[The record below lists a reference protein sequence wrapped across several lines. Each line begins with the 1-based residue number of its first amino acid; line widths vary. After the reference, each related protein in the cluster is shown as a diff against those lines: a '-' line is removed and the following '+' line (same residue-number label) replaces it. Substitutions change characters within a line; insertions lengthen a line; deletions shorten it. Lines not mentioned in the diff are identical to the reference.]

1 MSEPTTEA
9 LRRWLLATVAEH
21 TGVTAEPDHPL
32 GDYGLSSRQAVGIAA
47 DLEER
52 LGRRLPPTL
61 LWESPTIDHLV
72 RSLTGAVEPEVP
84 RSTDRR
90 RPDPVAVVGLGCRF
104 PGADGPAEFW
114 DLLSSGRDA
123 VRTAPAGRWDADAAP
138 VLGGFL
144 DDVAG
149 FDAEH
154 FGITPREAATMDP
167 QQRMLLEVTW
177 AALEDAGIAPSSL
190 RGSRTGVFTGIATH
204 DYGHLTMTGGEPD
217 LWTATGA
224 AGSIAANR
232 LSYVYDLRG
241 PSMAVDTAC
250 SSSLVAVHH
259 AVRALRDGDADLA
272 LAAGVNLMLL
282 PGPAAAFAAA
292 GLLAGD
298 GRCKAFS
305 AAADGIA
312 RAEGCGVVVLKRL
325 ADAECDGDRVLA
337 VIRASVVNSDG
348 RSNGLAAPNPL
359 AQQAMLREAYRG
371 TDPSTVDYVEAHGTG
386 TLLGDP
392 IEAGALGAV
401 LGTGRASETPLLIGS
416 VKTNIAHAEAAAGI
430 AGLIKVVLAMR
441 HGTLPPQLH
450 FAAPNPHIAFGAL
463 GLKVVTEPTRWPRL
477 SGRATAGV
485 SAFGFGG
492 TNAHVVLEEP
502 APPAHVGD
510 GSGAR
515 RAGYGGSQATDRP
528 PFAAAAGRGGD
539 RPAGAGGRTAGQPLA
554 AGAGPGGDRPT
565 GSGGHLAGN
574 PATTGQ
580 PLAAATSRG
589 DDRPTGAGGRP
600 ARNHATT
607 GQPLAAATSRGDDR
621 PTGSGRHLAGNPA
634 TTGQP
639 PAAATGPGGGEPAAG
654 GGVRIGLLS
663 ARTRDRLAERAAQL
677 AAWLD
682 SPAGR
687 RSSLAD
693 VTHTLFRRDNSGPHR
708 AAFVA
713 GDHRELAA
721 LLRAVGERADP
732 LPAGA
737 FSGAAAGGEGP
748 VFVFSGHGS
757 QWAGMGRRL
766 LAAEPVFAA
775 QVDKLGDP
783 FTEHAGRSL
792 RSLLTGAAAGSL
804 AETQLAIF
812 GTQVALAARWES
824 LGVRPAAVLG
834 HSLGSAAAAVVG
846 GALTADE
853 AVHLVATRARLLGTV
868 RAGGAMAAVE
878 LTPGELAAHAGV
890 ELAVDSAPGQVTV
903 AGDAEVLDRL
913 VAELEAAGRS
923 ARRLPVGVAGHSAG
937 VEPVLGAL
945 RDALAELGGRRPLVP
960 WYDTVLTDPRE
971 LPDFDAGYW
980 AAHLRR
986 PVRFRQ
992 AVTAAASDG
1001 HRVFVEIS
1009 PHPILRG
1016 SLARTLEAAGIADAV
1031 VTGTLRRG
1039 QDEVRAFAAAA
1050 ATLYCAGTRITLTT
1064 PDDDARLTD
1073 VPPMPWRHER
1083 HWYTDADH
1091 SGHAAPPEPGGT
1103 RRSAATP
1110 RQAAPPPTA
1119 STAATEPAETSRPT
1133 VIAAA
1138 PPSAAATAA
1147 AEPGEGSRPQTAAE
1161 ATSGDRLARI
1171 VAAIM
1176 GLSPERLDPH
1186 VPLVDLG
1193 LDSLMANRIREAVRR
1208 ELGTD
1213 PDPAAVLRGATLADL
1228 NRDLAPRG
1236 DEPPAR
1242 GRAWDAADRLV
1253 LRLWRE
1259 HTGTDAAR
1267 PHVRL
1272 TSAGEPQQLAR
1283 LLADGLTAELGT
1295 PVDPAD
1301 LLRHDSL
1308 AAVAEVARAVLDTRE
1323 ERGPVHLLNP
1333 GDAGT
1338 APLLLFH
1345 PGGSTCTAYRPL
1357 LDRLPAGVPCVGF
1370 ERVPGAGIE
1379 DRVERLLPLV
1389 RARLPHGPY
1398 RLAGWSFGGALAYGL
1413 ATRLAE
1419 EGEPVEL
1426 VALLDTMLPL
1436 PEPDLD
1442 PRASSARRFLR
1453 FTGYVE
1459 GTYGRAV
1466 RLGHDELAPLPE
1478 EAQIELTMRRVAE
1491 AGLLSP
1497 GVLRHQRQSFLDT
1510 LAAER
1515 GTPRPYDGRVVL
1527 YRATEPYAA
1536 GLAMEPRYSRT
1547 DLAAG
1552 WAELCPR
1559 LEIVPVPAHHLSI
1572 VDPPHVDVVARHLSD
1587 LLWP

>member
-1 MSEPTTEA
+1 MSDPTTDI
-9 LRRWLLATVAEH
+9 LRRWLLDTVAEH
-21 TGVTAEPDHPL
+21 TGVRAEPGHPL

-52 LGRRLPPTL
+52 LGRRLPATL

-72 RSLTGAVEPEVP
+72 RSLTGTEEPDVP

-90 RPDPVAVVGLGCRF
+90 RTDPVAVVGVGCRF
-104 PGADGPAEFW
+104 PGADGPDEFW
-114 DLLSSGRDA
+114 ALLRDGRDA
-123 VRTAPAGRWDADAAP
+123 VRTAPPGRWDAAAAP

-149 FDAEH
+149 FDAGH

-177 AALEDAGIAPSSL
+177 AALEDAGIAPASL

-282 PGPAAAFAAA
+282 PGPTAAFAAA

-298 GRCKAFS
+298 GRCKTFS
-305 AAADGIA
+305 AGADGIA

-325 ADAECDGDRVLA
+325 TDAEYDGDRVLA
-337 VIRASVVNSDG
+337 VIRASAVNSDG
-348 RSNGLAAPNPL
+348 RSNGLAAPNPG

-371 TDPSTVDYVEAHGTG
+371 LDPSTVDYVEAHGTG

-392 IEAGALGAV
+392 IEARALGAV
-401 LGTGRASETPLLIGS
+401 LGAGRVADAPLLIGS

-430 AGLIKVVLAMR
+430 AGLIKVVLAMK
-441 HGTLPPQLH
+441 HGSLPPQLH
-450 FAAPNPHIAFGAL
+450 FTAPNPHISFDEL
-463 GLKVVTEPTRWPRL
+463 RLRVVTEATPWPRHN
-477 SGRATAGV
+477 GRAVAGV

-492 TNAHVVLEEP
+492 TNAHVVVEEP
-502 APPAHVGD
+502 A
-510 GSGAR
+510 
-515 RAGYGGSQATDRP
+515 
-528 PFAAAAGRGGD
+528 
-539 RPAGAGGRTAGQPLA
+539 GGRRT
-554 AGAGPGGDRPT
+554 GASAHD
-565 GSGGHLAGN
+565 SGGPRTNGI
-574 PATTGQ
+574 
-580 PLAAATSRG
+580 R
-589 DDRPTGAGGRP
+589 R
-600 ARNHATT
+600 
-607 GQPLAAATSRGDDR
+607 
-621 PTGSGRHLAGNPA
+621 
-634 TTGQP
+634 
-639 PAAATGPGGGEPAAG
+639 AAATGPDPQPPGSASARGPRDRTAPPADLTPSPQS
-654 GGVRIGLLS
+654 GVRITVLS

-682 SPAGR
+682 SPAGQE
-687 RSSLAD
+687 SPLAD
-693 VTHTLFRRDNSGPHR
+693 ITHTLFRRGNGDPHR
-708 AAFVA
+708 AALVA
-713 GDHRELAA
+713 ERHEELAG
-721 LLRAVGERADP
+721 LLRAVAAGAEP

-737 FSGAAAGGEGP
+737 VTGAAAGGDGP

-757 QWAGMGRRL
+757 QWPGMGRRL
-766 LAAEPVFAA
+766 LAAEPAFAA

-783 FTEHAGRSL
+783 FTEHTGRSL
-792 RSLLTGAAAGSL
+792 RALLTGGTPRSL

-812 GTQVALAARWES
+812 GMQVALAARWEA
-824 LGVRPAAVLG
+824 LGVRPAAMLG

-846 GALTADE
+846 GVLTADE
-853 AVHLVATRARLLGTV
+853 AVHLVATRARLLGTIGE
-868 RAGGAMAAVE
+868 GGAMAAVE
-878 LTPGELAAHAGV
+878 LTPGELAAHPGV
-890 ELAVDSAPGQVTV
+890 ELAVDSAPGQLTV
-903 AGDAEVLDRL
+903 AGDAAVLDAL
-913 VAELEAAGRS
+913 VAELTAAGRS

-971 LPDFDAGYW
+971 LPDFDGGYW

-992 AVTAAASDG
+992 AVTAAAADG
-1001 HRVFVEIS
+1001 HRVFVEVS

-1016 SLARTLEAAGIADAV
+1016 SLARTLEAAGLADAV
-1031 VTGTLRRG
+1031 VTGTVRRG
-1039 QDEVRAFAAAA
+1039 QDEVRAFGAAAG
-1050 ATLYCAGTRITLTT
+1050 TLYCAGTRITLTT
-1064 PDDDARLTD
+1064 PDDGARLAD

-1083 HWYTDADH
+1083 HWYTGTGPH
-1091 SGHAAPPEPGGT
+1091 TEEPRPVTPPA
-1103 RRSAATP
+1103 RATG
-1110 RQAAPPPTA
+1110 A
-1119 STAATEPAETSRPT
+1119 
-1133 VIAAA
+1133 
-1138 PPSAAATAA
+1138 
-1147 AEPGEGSRPQTAAE
+1147 
-1161 ATSGDRLARI
+1161 DRLTEI

-1176 GLSPERLDPH
+1176 GLSPDRLDPGT
-1186 VPLVDLG
+1186 PLVDLG

-1208 ELGTD
+1208 ELGTE
-1213 PDPAAVLRGATLADL
+1213 PDTAAVLRGATLADL
-1228 NRDLAPRG
+1228 NRDLAP
-1236 DEPPAR
+1236 R

-1259 HTGTDAAR
+1259 HTGTDAGGTHA
-1267 PHVRL
+1267 RL
-1272 TSAGEPQQLAR
+1272 TACADPEHLAR
-1283 LLADGLTAELGT
+1283 LLADGLTTELDTPIGPAELL
-1295 PVDPAD
+1295 A
-1301 LLRHDSL
+1301 HDSL
-1308 AAVAEVARAVLDTRE
+1308 AAIADAARAVLDTRE
-1323 ERGPVHLLNP
+1323 ERGPVHVLKA

-1338 APLLLFH
+1338 VPLLLFH
-1345 PGGSTCTAYRPL
+1345 PGGSTCTVYRPL

-1370 ERVPGAGIE
+1370 ERVPGGTIE
-1379 DRVERLLPLV
+1379 ERVDRLLPLV
-1389 RARLPHGPY
+1389 RARRPHGPY
-1398 RLAGWSFGGALAYGL
+1398 RLAGWSFGGALAYGV
-1413 ATRLAE
+1413 ATRLAD

-1426 VALLDTMLPL
+1426 VALIDTMLPL

-1459 GTYGRAV
+1459 GTYGRTV
-1466 RLGHDELAPLPE
+1466 RLAHDELAPLPE
-1478 EAQIELTMRRVAE
+1478 EEQIDLTMRRVAE

-1497 GVLRHQRQSFLDT
+1497 GVLRHQQQSFEDT

-1547 DLAAG
+1547 DPAAG
-1552 WAELCPR
+1552 WADLCPW
-1559 LEIVPVPAHHLSI
+1559 LEIVPVAAHHLSV
-1572 VDPPHVDVVARHLSD
+1572 VDPPHVDVVARHLAG

>member
-1 MSEPTTEA
+1 MSEPTTDT
-9 LRRWLLATVAEH
+9 LRRWLLDTVAEH
-21 TGVTAEPDHPL
+21 TGVTAEPDRPL

-47 DLEER
+47 DLEDR
-52 LGRRLPPTL
+52 LGRRLPATL

-72 RSLTGAVEPEVP
+72 RSLAGPEEPDVP
-84 RSTDRR
+84 PATDRR
-90 RPDPVAVVGLGCRF
+90 RTDPVAVVGLGCRF
-104 PGADGPAEFW
+104 PGADGPGQFW
-114 DLLSSGRDA
+114 DLLRDGRDA
-123 VRTAPAGRWDADAAP
+123 VRTAPPGRWSAEAAP

-144 DDVAG
+144 GDVAG

-177 AALEDAGIAPSSL
+177 AALEHAGIAPASL

-204 DYGHLTMTGGEPD
+204 DYGHLTMTGGSPD

-282 PGPAAAFAAA
+282 PGPTAAFAAA

-298 GRCKAFS
+298 GRCKTFS

-325 ADAECDGDRVLA
+325 ADAEIDGDRVLA
-337 VIRASVVNSDG
+337 VIRASAVNSDG

-359 AQQAMLREAYRG
+359 AQQAMLREAYRAI
-371 TDPSTVDYVEAHGTG
+371 DPSTVDYVEAHGTG

-392 IEAGALGAV
+392 IEARALGAV
-401 LGTGRASETPLLIGS
+401 LGARRAAAAPLLIGS

-430 AGLIKVVLAMR
+430 AGLIKVVLAMQ
-441 HGTLPPQLH
+441 HGILPPQLH
-450 FAAPNPHIAFGAL
+450 FAAPNPHIAFGSL
-463 GLKVVTEPTRWPRL
+463 GLRVVTEPTPWPRHT
-477 SGRATAGV
+477 GRATAGV

-492 TNAHVVLEEP
+492 TNAHVVLEEA
-502 APPAHVGD
+502 APPGLD
-510 GSGAR
+510 RERGRPGSGA
-515 RAGYGGSQATDRP
+515 SRP
-528 PFAAAAGRGGD
+528 NGAQPFGTRVAGRNGAQPSG
-539 RPAGAGGRTAGQPLA
+539 AGAPARNDAQ
-554 AGAGPGGDRPT
+554 PT
-565 GSGGHLAGN
+565 GSGG
-574 PATTGQ
+574 
-580 PLAAATSRG
+580 S
-589 DDRPTGAGGRP
+589 
-600 ARNHATT
+600 
-607 GQPLAAATSRGDDR
+607 
-621 PTGSGRHLAGNPA
+621 
-634 TTGQP
+634 
-639 PAAATGPGGGEPAAG
+639 
-654 GGVRIGLLS
+654 VRIGLLS
-663 ARTRDRLAERAAQL
+663 ARTRDRLTERATQL
-677 AAWLD
+677 ADWLD

-693 VTHTLFRRDNSGPHR
+693 VTHTLCRRDNSGPHR
-708 AAFVA
+708 AALVA
-713 GDHRELAA
+713 ADHRELAA
-721 LLRAVGERADP
+721 LLRAVGDRADP

-737 FSGAAAGGEGP
+737 VAGAAVAGEGP

-757 QWAGMGRRL
+757 QWAGMGRHL
-766 LAAEPVFAA
+766 LAVEPAFAA
-775 QVDKLGDP
+775 QVDKLGDA
-783 FTEHAGRSL
+783 FTEHTGRSL
-792 RSLLTGAAAGSL
+792 RSVLTGAAPRTL
-804 AETQLAIF
+804 AETQPAIF
-812 GTQVALAARWES
+812 GTQVALAARWEAF
-824 LGVRPAAVLG
+824 GVRPAAVLG
-834 HSLGSAAAAVVG
+834 HSLGSAAAAVVA

-853 AVHLVATRARLLGTV
+853 AVHLVATRARLLETAGP
-868 RAGGAMAAVE
+868 GGAMAAVE
-878 LTPGELAAHAGV
+878 LTPAELAGHPGV

-903 AGDAEVLDRL
+903 AGDALVLDRL
-913 VAELEAAGRS
+913 VAELETAGRS

-937 VEPVLGAL
+937 VEPVLGVL

-992 AVTAAASDG
+992 AVTAAAADG
-1001 HRVFVEIS
+1001 HRVFVEVS

-1016 SLARTLEAAGIADAV
+1016 SLTRTLEAAGITDAV

-1050 ATLYCAGTRITLTT
+1050 GTLYCAGTRITATTT
-1064 PDDDARLTD
+1064 PDDGAQLTD

-1083 HWYTDADH
+1083 HWYTD
-1091 SGHAAPPEPGGT
+1091 T
-1103 RRSAATP
+1103 RTDTDTVEHCPAT
-1110 RQAAPPPTA
+1110 ATA
-1119 STAATEPAETSRPT
+1119 S
-1133 VIAAA
+1133 
-1138 PPSAAATAA
+1138 ATAA
-1147 AEPGEGSRPQTAAE
+1147 GPETAAASHAARLAAP
-1161 ATSGDRLARI
+1161 ATTPTSAGAAGPSEPTAPVTAGDRLAAI
-1171 VAAIM
+1171 VAAVM
-1176 GLSPERLDPH
+1176 GLSPDRLDPD

-1193 LDSLMANRIREAVRR
+1193 LDSLMANRIRETVRR
-1208 ELGTD
+1208 ELGAE
-1213 PDPAAVLRGATLADL
+1213 PDAAAVLRGATLADL

-1253 LRLWRE
+1253 LRLWRQ
-1259 HTGTDAAR
+1259 HTGTEAAG

-1272 TSAGEPQQLAR
+1272 TSTPQPQQLAQ
-1283 LLADGLTAELGT
+1283 LLADGLATELDT

-1308 AAVAEVARAVLDTRE
+1308 AAVADVARALLDTRE
-1323 ERGPVHLLNP
+1323 ARGPVHLLEP

-1338 APLLLFH
+1338 PPLLLFH
-1345 PGGSTCTAYRPL
+1345 PGGSTCTVYRPL

-1389 RARLPHGPY
+1389 RARVPHGPY
-1398 RLAGWSFGGALAYGL
+1398 RLAGWSFGGALAYGV
-1413 ATRLAE
+1413 AARLAD

-1426 VALLDTMLPL
+1426 VALIDTMLPL

-1459 GTYGRAV
+1459 GTYGRTV

-1478 EAQIELTMRRVAE
+1478 EEQIELTMRRVAE

-1497 GVLRHQRQSFLDT
+1497 GVLRHQHQSFLDT

-1547 DLAAG
+1547 DPAAG
-1552 WAELCPR
+1552 WDRLCPR
-1559 LEIVPVPAHHLSI
+1559 LEIVPVAAHHLSV
-1572 VDPPHVDVVARHLSD
+1572 VDPPHVDVVARHLAD

>member
-1 MSEPTTEA
+1 MSDT
-9 LRRWLLATVAEH
+9 LRRWLLDTVAEH
-21 TGVTAEPDHPL
+21 TGVPAEPDRPL

-47 DLEER
+47 DLEDR
-52 LGRRLPPTL
+52 LGRRLPATL

-72 RSLTGAVEPEVP
+72 RSLTGEAEPEARP
-84 RSTDRR
+84 STDRR
-90 RPDPVAVVGLGCRF
+90 RTDPVAVIGLGCRF
-104 PGADGPAEFW
+104 PGADGPEAFW

-123 VRTAPAGRWDADAAP
+123 VRTAPPGRWSAEAAP

-177 AALEDAGIAPSSL
+177 AALEHAGLAPASL
-190 RGSRTGVFTGIATH
+190 RGSRTGVFTGISTH
-204 DYGHLTMTGGEPD
+204 DYGHLTMTGGAPD

-282 PGPAAAFAAA
+282 PGPTAAFAAA

-298 GRCKAFS
+298 GRCKTFS

-337 VIRASVVNSDG
+337 VIRASAVNSDG
-348 RSNGLAAPNPL
+348 RSHGMAAPNPL
-359 AQQAMLREAYRG
+359 AQQAMLRDAYRG
-371 TDPSTVDYVEAHGTG
+371 VEPSTVDYVEAHGTG

-401 LGTGRASETPLLIGS
+401 LGAGRAAGAPLLIGS

-430 AGLIKVVLAMR
+430 AGLIKVVLAMT
-441 HGTLPPQLH
+441 HGVLPPQLH
-450 FAAPNPHIAFGAL
+450 FGAPNPHIAFGPL
-463 GLKVVTEPTRWPRL
+463 GLKVVTEPTPWPRHT
-477 SGRATAGV
+477 GRATAGV

-492 TNAHVVLEEP
+492 TNAHVVLEEAAGP
-502 APPAHVGD
+502 ARESGGAATRRGHEPASA
-510 GSGAR
+510 GS
-515 RAGYGGSQATDRP
+515 ATD
-528 PFAAAAGRGGD
+528 GRSF
-539 RPAGAGGRTAGQPLA
+539 
-554 AGAGPGGDRPT
+554 
-565 GSGGHLAGN
+565 GS
-574 PATTGQ
+574 
-580 PLAAATSRG
+580 
-589 DDRPTGAGGRP
+589 
-600 ARNHATT
+600 
-607 GQPLAAATSRGDDR
+607 
-621 PTGSGRHLAGNPA
+621 
-634 TTGQP
+634 
-639 PAAATGPGGGEPAAG
+639 

-663 ARTRDRLAERAAQL
+663 ARTGDRLTERATQL
-677 AAWLD
+677 ASWLD
-682 SPAGR
+682 SPSGR

-713 GDHRELAA
+713 AGHGELAA
-721 LLRAVGERADP
+721 LLRAVGDGADP

-737 FSGAAAGGEGP
+737 FAGCAVGGEGP

-766 LAAEPVFAA
+766 LAAEPAFAA

-792 RSLLTGAAAGSL
+792 RSLLAGAAPASL

-812 GTQVALAARWES
+812 GTQVALAARWEA
-824 LGVRPAAVLG
+824 LGVRPGAVLG

-846 GALTADE
+846 GVLTADE
-853 AVHLVATRARLLGTV
+853 AVHLVATRARLLGTIGS
-868 RAGGAMAAVE
+868 GGAMAAVE
-878 LTPGELAAHAGV
+878 LTPGELASHPGV

-903 AGDAEVLDRL
+903 AGDAVVLDRL
-913 VAELEAAGRS
+913 VADLEAAGRS

-945 RDALAELGGRRPLVP
+945 RAALAELGGRRPLVP

-992 AVTAAASDG
+992 AVAAAAADG
-1001 HRVFVEIS
+1001 HRVFVEVS

-1016 SLARTLEAAGIADAV
+1016 SLAKTLEAGGIPDAV

-1050 ATLYCAGTRITLTT
+1050 ARLYCAGTRITLTT

-1073 VPPMPWRHER
+1073 VPPIPWRHER
-1083 HWYTDADH
+1083 HWYTDGDEH
-1091 SGHAAPPEPGGT
+1091 PAPAGESRP
-1103 RRSAATP
+1103 AATP
-1110 RQAAPPPTA
+1110 DGTPTA
-1119 STAATEPAETSRPT
+1119 GPAART
-1133 VIAAA
+1133 
-1138 PPSAAATAA
+1138 AAATPDEARPAGPATQPPAGPEAA
-1147 AEPGEGSRPQTAAE
+1147 GG
-1161 ATSGDRLARI
+1161 RLTRI
-1171 VAAIM
+1171 VAAVM
-1176 GLSPERLDPH
+1176 GLAPDRLDPD

-1208 ELGTD
+1208 ELGTE
-1213 PDPAAVLRGATLADL
+1213 PDAAAVLRGATLADL
-1228 NRDLAPRG
+1228 TRDLVPRG

-1253 LRLWRE
+1253 LRLWRQ
-1259 HTGTDAAR
+1259 HTGTDAG

-1272 TSAGEPQQLAR
+1272 TGTADPHRLAR
-1283 LLADGLTAELGT
+1283 LLAGSLATELDT
-1295 PVDPAD
+1295 PVDAAE

-1308 AAVAEVARAVLDTRE
+1308 AAVADVARALLDTRE
-1323 ERGPVHLLNP
+1323 DVHLLKP

-1345 PGGSTCTAYRPL
+1345 PGGSTCTVYRPL
-1357 LDRLPAGVPCVGF
+1357 LDRLPAGIPCLGF
-1370 ERVPGAGIE
+1370 ERVPGTSIE
-1379 DRVERLLPLV
+1379 DRVDRLLPLV

-1413 ATRLAE
+1413 AARLAD

-1426 VALLDTMLPL
+1426 VALIDTMLPL
-1436 PEPDLD
+1436 PEPDFD

-1459 GTYGRAV
+1459 GTYGRTV

-1478 EAQIELTMRRVAE
+1478 EEQIELTMQRVAE

-1515 GTPRPYDGRVVL
+1515 GTPPPYAGRVVL

-1547 DLAAG
+1547 DPDAG
-1552 WAELCPR
+1552 WGGLCPR

-1572 VDPPHVDVVARHLSD
+1572 VDPPHVDVVARHLAD
-1587 LLWP
+1587 ELWP

>member
-1 MSEPTTEA
+1 MSDPTTDT
-9 LRRWLLATVAEH
+9 LRRWLLDTVAEH
-21 TGVTAEPDHPL
+21 TGVRAEPDHPL

-47 DLEER
+47 ELEER
-52 LGRRLPPTL
+52 LGRRLPATL
-61 LWESPTIDHLV
+61 LWESPTIDHLA
-72 RSLTGAVEPEVP
+72 RSLTGADEPEVSP
-84 RSTDRR
+84 STNRR
-90 RPDPVAVVGLGCRF
+90 RTDPVAVVGLGCRF
-104 PGADGPAEFW
+104 PGADGPEEFW
-114 DLLSSGRDA
+114 DLLRTGRDA
-123 VRTAPAGRWDADAAP
+123 VRTAPPGRWSADAAP
-138 VLGGFL
+138 VTGGFL

-177 AALEDAGIAPSSL
+177 AALEHAGIAPSSL

-204 DYGHLTMTGGEPD
+204 DYGHLTMTGGAPD

-272 LAAGVNLMLL
+272 LAGGVNLMLL
-282 PGPAAAFAAA
+282 PGPTAAFAAA

-298 GRCKAFS
+298 GRCKTFS
-305 AAADGIA
+305 AGADGIA

-337 VIRASVVNSDG
+337 VIRSTVVNSDG
-348 RSNGLAAPNPL
+348 RSNGLAAPNPA
-359 AQQAMLREAYRG
+359 AQQAMLREAYHG
-371 TDPSTVDYVEAHGTG
+371 LDPSTVDYVEAHGTG

-392 IEAGALGAV
+392 IEARALGAV
-401 LGTGRASETPLLIGS
+401 LGAGREDSAPLLIGS

-430 AGLIKVVLAMR
+430 AGLIKVVLAMQ
-441 HGTLPPQLH
+441 HGSLPPQLH
-450 FAAPNPHIAFGAL
+450 FAAPNPHIRFDEL
-463 GLKVVTEPTRWPRL
+463 RLRVVTEPTPWPRHT
-477 SGRATAGV
+477 GHATAGV

-492 TNAHVVLEEP
+492 TNAHVVLEEA
-502 APPAHVGD
+502 APPAPARATG
-510 GSGAR
+510 GQPFLGAPAPSPARSGN
-515 RAGYGGSQATDRP
+515 
-528 PFAAAAGRGGD
+528 
-539 RPAGAGGRTAGQPLA
+539 RPANAGAPGRRQPGAGHP
-554 AGAGPGGDRPT
+554 D
-565 GSGGHLAGN
+565 
-574 PATTGQ
+574 
-580 PLAAATSRG
+580 
-589 DDRPTGAGGRP
+589 
-600 ARNHATT
+600 
-607 GQPLAAATSRGDDR
+607 
-621 PTGSGRHLAGNPA
+621 
-634 TTGQP
+634 
-639 PAAATGPGGGEPAAG
+639 
-654 GGVRIGLLS
+654 GVRIGLLS

-677 AAWLD
+677 ADWLG

-687 RSSLAD
+687 QSSLAD
-693 VTHTLFRRDNSGPHR
+693 VTHTLFRRDNAGPHR
-708 AAFVA
+708 AALVA
-713 GDHRELAA
+713 ADHGELAA
-721 LLRAVGERADP
+721 LLRAVGDGADP

-737 FSGAAAGGEGP
+737 VTGTAVIGEGP

-757 QWAGMGRRL
+757 QWAGMGRHL
-766 LAAEPVFAA
+766 LAAEPAFAA

-792 RSLLTGAAAGSL
+792 RSLLTGAAPGTL

-812 GTQVALAARWES
+812 GTQVALAARWEA
-824 LGVRPAAVLG
+824 LGVRPGAVVG

-846 GALTADE
+846 GVLTADE
-853 AVHLVATRARLLGTV
+853 AVHLVATRARLLGTIGS
-868 RAGGAMAAVE
+868 GGAMAAVE
-878 LTPGELAAHAGV
+878 LTPDELAAHPGV

-903 AGDAEVLDRL
+903 AGDALVLDRL

-923 ARRLPVGVAGHSAG
+923 ARRLPVEVAGHSSG

-971 LPDFDAGYW
+971 LPDFDAAYW
-980 AAHLRR
+980 AAHVRR

-992 AVTAAASDG
+992 AVTAAAADG
-1001 HRVFVEIS
+1001 HRVFVEVS

-1016 SLARTLEAAGIADAV
+1016 SLARTLAAAGITDAV

-1039 QDEVRAFAAAA
+1039 QDEVRAFGAAA
-1050 ATLYCAGTRITLTT
+1050 ATLYCAGTRITLTA
-1064 PDDDARLTD
+1064 PDEDARLTD

-1083 HWYTDADH
+1083 HWYTETGP
-1091 SGHAAPPEPGGT
+1091 SAAPGGT
-1103 RRSAATP
+1103 AALT
-1110 RQAAPPPTA
+1110 AAPEAMPNRATGPGATLA
-1119 STAATEPAETSRPT
+1119 HAAGR
-1133 VIAAA
+1133 
-1138 PPSAAATAA
+1138 
-1147 AEPGEGSRPQTAAE
+1147 
-1161 ATSGDRLARI
+1161 DRLTEI

-1176 GLSPERLDPH
+1176 GLSPDRLDPAT
-1186 VPLVDLG
+1186 PLVDLG

-1208 ELGTD
+1208 ELGTE
-1213 PDPAAVLRGATLADL
+1213 PDTAAVLRGATLADL
-1228 NRDLAPRG
+1228 SRELAP
-1236 DEPPAR
+1236 R

-1253 LRLWRE
+1253 LRLWRQ
-1259 HTGTDAAR
+1259 HTGTDAAG
-1267 PHVRL
+1267 PHARL
-1272 TSAGEPQQLAR
+1272 TGTREPEQLAR
-1283 LLADGLTAELGT
+1283 LLADGLTAELDT
-1295 PVDPAD
+1295 PVDPAE

-1308 AAVAEVARAVLDTRE
+1308 AAVADVARALLDTRE
-1323 ERGPVHLLNP
+1323 ERGPVHVLKP
-1333 GDAGT
+1333 GDEGT

-1345 PGGSTCTAYRPL
+1345 PGGSTCTVYRPL

-1379 DRVERLLPLV
+1379 ERVERLLPLV
-1389 RARLPHGPY
+1389 RARRPHGPY
-1398 RLAGWSFGGALAYGL
+1398 RLAGWSFGGALAYGV
-1413 ATRLAE
+1413 ATRLAD

-1426 VALLDTMLPL
+1426 VALIDTMLPL

-1459 GTYGRAV
+1459 GTYGRTV

-1478 EAQIELTMRRVAE
+1478 EEQIELTMRRVAE

-1497 GVLRHQRQSFLDT
+1497 GVLRHQHQSFLDT

-1515 GTPRPYDGRVVL
+1515 GTPRPYGGRVVL

-1552 WAELCPR
+1552 WADLCPR
-1559 LEIVPVPAHHLSI
+1559 LEIVPVAAHHLSV
-1572 VDPPHVDVVARHLSD
+1572 VDPPHVDIVARHLAEQ
-1587 LLWP
+1587 LWP

>member
-1 MSEPTTEA
+1 MSEPTTDT
-9 LRRWLLATVAEH
+9 LRRWLLDTVAEH
-21 TGVTAEPDHPL
+21 TGVTAEPDRPL

-47 DLEER
+47 DLEDR
-52 LGRRLPPTL
+52 LGRSLPATL

-72 RSLTGAVEPEVP
+72 RSLTGGAEPELRP
-84 RSTDRR
+84 STDRR
-90 RPDPVAVVGLGCRF
+90 RTDPVAVVGLGCRF
-104 PGADGPAEFW
+104 PGADGPGAFW

-123 VRTAPAGRWDADAAP
+123 VRTAPPGRWAADAAP
-138 VLGGFL
+138 VFGGFL

-177 AALEDAGIAPSSL
+177 AALEHAGIAPTSL
-190 RGSRTGVFTGIATH
+190 RGSRTGVFTGISTH
-204 DYGHLTMTGGEPD
+204 DYGHLTMTGGRPD

-282 PGPAAAFAAA
+282 PGPTAAFAAA
-292 GLLAGD
+292 GLLAAD
-298 GRCKAFS
+298 GRCKTFS

-337 VIRASVVNSDG
+337 VIRASAVNSDG
-348 RSNGLAAPNPL
+348 RSNGLAAPNPV
-359 AQQAMLREAYRG
+359 AQQAMLRDAYRG
-371 TDPSTVDYVEAHGTG
+371 VDPSTVDYVEAHGTG

-401 LGTGRASETPLLIGS
+401 LGTGRPPAAPLLVGS

-430 AGLIKVVLAMR
+430 AGLIKVVLALQ

-450 FAAPNPHIAFGAL
+450 FDAPNPHIPFGSL
-463 GLKVVTEPTRWPRL
+463 GLKVVTEPTPWPRHA
-477 SGRATAGV
+477 GRATAGV

-492 TNAHVVLEEP
+492 TNAHVVLEEAAPSPDRLP
-502 APPAHVGD
+502 AARSGD
-510 GSGAR
+510 GLLGR
-515 RAGYGGSQATDRP
+515 SQGTASQNPD
-528 PFAAAAGRGGD
+528 GD
-539 RPAGAGGRTAGQPLA
+539 RP
-554 AGAGPGGDRPT
+554 
-565 GSGGHLAGN
+565 
-574 PATTGQ
+574 
-580 PLAAATSRG
+580 
-589 DDRPTGAGGRP
+589 
-600 ARNHATT
+600 
-607 GQPLAAATSRGDDR
+607 
-621 PTGSGRHLAGNPA
+621 
-634 TTGQP
+634 
-639 PAAATGPGGGEPAAG
+639 AG

-663 ARTRDRLAERAAQL
+663 ARTRDRLVERAAQL

-687 RSSLAD
+687 SSPLAD
-693 VTHTLFRRDNSGPHR
+693 VTHTLFRRDNAGPHR

-713 GDHRELAA
+713 ADHRELAA
-721 LLRAVGERADP
+721 LLRAVDTDLP
-732 LPAGA
+732 PAGA
-737 FSGAAAGGEGP
+737 FTGSAVGGEGP

-766 LAAEPVFAA
+766 LAVEPAFAA
-775 QVDKLGDP
+775 QVDKLGDL

-792 RSLLTGAAAGSL
+792 RSLLTGADPRSL

-812 GTQVALAARWES
+812 GTQIALAARWEA

-846 GALTADE
+846 GVLTADE

-868 RAGGAMAAVE
+868 RPGGAMAAVE
-878 LTPGELAAHAGV
+878 LTPDELAAHPGV
-890 ELAVDSAPGQVTV
+890 ELAVDAAPGQVTV
-903 AGDAEVLDRL
+903 AGDEEVLDRL
-913 VAELEAAGRS
+913 VTSLEAAGRS

-945 RDALAELGGRRPLVP
+945 RGALAELGGRRPLVP
-960 WYDTVLTDPRE
+960 WYDTVLDDPRE

-992 AVTAAASDG
+992 AVTAAAADG
-1001 HRVFVEIS
+1001 HRLFIEVS

-1016 SLARTLEAAGIADAV
+1016 SLTRTLAAAGIADAV

-1039 QDEVRAFAAAA
+1039 QDEIRTFAAAA
-1050 ATLYCAGTRITLTT
+1050 ATVYCAGTRITLAT

-1083 HWYTDADH
+1083 HWYTDTAD
-1091 SGHAAPPEPGGT
+1091 PGGGSAAVAGSAVRRT
-1103 RRSAATP
+1103 QRSAAP
-1110 RQAAPPPTA
+1110 SAGPGAA
-1119 STAATEPAETSRPT
+1119 TAAL
-1133 VIAAA
+1133 AAL
-1138 PPSAAATAA
+1138 SAAATSTTGAGSEALPTAA
-1147 AEPGEGSRPQTAAE
+1147 APEANPSHLADHTGNSRLTA
-1161 ATSGDRLARI
+1161 I
-1171 VAAIM
+1171 VAAVM
-1176 GLSPERLDPH
+1176 GLTPDRLDPH
-1186 VPLVDLG
+1186 VPLVELG

-1208 ELGTD
+1208 ELGAD
-1213 PDPAAVLRGATLADL
+1213 PDPAAVLRGATLAEL

-1253 LRLWRE
+1253 LRLWRR
-1259 HTGTDAAR
+1259 HTGTDAG
-1267 PHVRL
+1267 PHTRL
-1272 TSAGEPQQLAR
+1272 SGTAEPHHLAR
-1283 LLADGLTAELGT
+1283 LLADGLTAELDT

-1301 LLRHDSL
+1301 LLRHDTL
-1308 AAVAEVARAVLDTRE
+1308 AAVADVARAVLDTRE
-1323 ERGPVHLLNP
+1323 ERGPVHLLKP

-1345 PGGSTCTAYRPL
+1345 PGGSTCTVYRPL
-1357 LDRLPAGVPCVGF
+1357 LDRLPAGVPCLGF
-1370 ERVPGAGIE
+1370 ERVPGAGLE

-1413 ATRLAE
+1413 AARLAE
-1419 EGEPVEL
+1419 EGEAVEL

-1459 GTYGRAV
+1459 GTYGRTV
-1466 RLGHDELAPLPE
+1466 RLGHDELAALPE

-1552 WAELCPR
+1552 WVDLCPR

-1572 VDPPHVDVVARHLSD
+1572 VDPPHVDAVARHLAD

>member
-1 MSEPTTEA
+1 MSDPTTDT
-9 LRRWLLATVAEH
+9 LRRWLLDTVAEH
-21 TGVTAEPDHPL
+21 TGVRAEPHRPL

-52 LGRRLPPTL
+52 LGRRLPATL

-72 RSLTGAVEPEVP
+72 RSLTGAEEPDVP
-84 RSTDRR
+84 RTTDRR
-90 RPDPVAVVGLGCRF
+90 RTDPVAVVGIGCRF

-114 DLLSSGRDA
+114 ELLSRGRDA
-123 VRTAPAGRWDADAAP
+123 VRTAPPGRWDAGAAP

-149 FDAEH
+149 FDAGH

-177 AALEDAGIAPSSL
+177 AALEDAGIAPASL

-259 AVRALRDGDADLA
+259 AVRALRDGDADVA

-282 PGPAAAFAAA
+282 PGPTAAFAAA
-292 GLLAGD
+292 GLLADD
-298 GRCKAFS
+298 GRCKTFS

-325 ADAECDGDRVLA
+325 TDAEYDGDRVLA
-337 VIRASVVNSDG
+337 VIRASAVNSDG
-348 RSNGLAAPNPL
+348 RSNGLAAPNPV

-371 TDPSTVDYVEAHGTG
+371 FDPSTVDYVEAHGTG

-392 IEAGALGAV
+392 IEARALGAV
-401 LGTGRASETPLLIGS
+401 LGAGRAAGTPLLIGS

-430 AGLIKVVLAMR
+430 AGLIKVVLAMK

-450 FAAPNPHIAFGAL
+450 FAAPNPHISFDDL
-463 GLKVVTEPTRWPRL
+463 RLKVVTEATSWPRHT
-477 SGRATAGV
+477 GRAIAGV

-502 APPAHVGD
+502 A
-510 GSGAR
+510 
-515 RAGYGGSQATDRP
+515 SQEDT
-528 PFAAAAGRGGD
+528 
-539 RPAGAGGRTAGQPLA
+539 
-554 AGAGPGGDRPT
+554 
-565 GSGGHLAGN
+565 
-574 PATTGQ
+574 
-580 PLAAATSRG
+580 
-589 DDRPTGAGGRP
+589 GRP
-600 ARNHATT
+600 AA
-607 GQPLAAATSRGDDR
+607 
-621 PTGSGRHLAGNPA
+621 
-634 TTGQP
+634 
-639 PAAATGPGGGEPAAG
+639 
-654 GGVRIGLLS
+654 GVRITVLS
-663 ARTRDRLAERAAQL
+663 ARTRDRLAERAGQL
-677 AAWLD
+677 ADWLD
-682 SPAGR
+682 TPAGR
-687 RSSLAD
+687 RSPLAD
-693 VTHTLFRRDNSGPHR
+693 VTHTLFRRDNADPHR
-708 AAFVA
+708 AALVA
-713 GDHRELAA
+713 ADHSELAG
-721 LLRAVGERADP
+721 LLRAVAAGTDP

-737 FSGAAAGGEGP
+737 VTGTAVDGEGP

-757 QWAGMGRRL
+757 QWPGMGRRL
-766 LAAEPVFAA
+766 LAAEPAFAA
-775 QVDKLGDP
+775 QIDKLGDP
-783 FTEHAGRSL
+783 FTEHTGRSL
-792 RSLLTGAAAGSL
+792 RALLTGGTPGSL

-812 GTQVALAARWES
+812 GMQVALAARWEA

-834 HSLGSAAAAVVG
+834 HSLGSAAAAVVAG
-846 GALTADE
+846 VLTADE
-853 AVHLVATRARLLGTV
+853 AVHLVATRARLLGTIGD
-868 RAGGAMAAVE
+868 GGAMAAVE
-878 LTPGELAAHAGV
+878 LTPGDLARHPGV
-890 ELAVDSAPGQVTV
+890 ELAVDSAPGQLTV
-903 AGDAEVLDRL
+903 AGDAAVLDEL
-913 VAELEAAGRS
+913 VAELTAAGRG

-992 AVTAAASDG
+992 AVTAAAADG
-1001 HRVFVEIS
+1001 HRVFAEIS

-1016 SLARTLEAAGIADAV
+1016 SLARTLEAAGIGDAV
-1031 VTGTLRRG
+1031 VTGTVRRG
-1039 QDEVRAFAAAA
+1039 QDEVRAFGAAA
-1050 ATLYCAGTRITLTT
+1050 ATLYCAGTRITLST
-1064 PDDDARLTD
+1064 PDDGARLAD

-1083 HWYTDADH
+1083 HWYTGPAPIAEDAQPVT
-1091 SGHAAPPEPGGT
+1091 APAPG
-1103 RRSAATP
+1103 
-1110 RQAAPPPTA
+1110 
-1119 STAATEPAETSRPT
+1119 
-1133 VIAAA
+1133 
-1138 PPSAAATAA
+1138 
-1147 AEPGEGSRPQTAAE
+1147 PGP
-1161 ATSGDRLARI
+1161 DRLTEI

-1176 GLSPERLDPH
+1176 GLSPGRLDPGT
-1186 VPLVDLG
+1186 PLVDLG

-1208 ELGTD
+1208 ELGTE
-1213 PDPAAVLRGATLADL
+1213 PDTAAVLRGATLADL
-1228 NRDLAPRG
+1228 NRDLAP
-1236 DEPPAR
+1236 R

-1259 HTGTDAAR
+1259 HTGADAAG
-1267 PHVRL
+1267 PHARL
-1272 TSAGEPQQLAR
+1272 TATDCPEHLAR
-1283 LLADGLTAELGT
+1283 LLADGLTAELDT
-1295 PVDPAD
+1295 PVDPAE
-1301 LLRHDSL
+1301 LLAHDTL
-1308 AAVAEVARAVLDTRE
+1308 AAIADVARAVLDTRE
-1323 ERGPVHLLNP
+1323 ERGPVHVLKA

-1345 PGGSTCTAYRPL
+1345 PGGSTCTVYRPL

-1370 ERVPGAGIE
+1370 ERVPGATIE
-1379 DRVERLLPLV
+1379 ERVDRLLPLV
-1389 RARLPHGPY
+1389 RARRPHGPY
-1398 RLAGWSFGGALAYGL
+1398 RLAGWSFGGALAYGV
-1413 ATRLAE
+1413 AARLAD
-1419 EGEPVEL
+1419 EGEAVEL
-1426 VALLDTMLPL
+1426 VALIDTMLPL

-1466 RLGHDELAPLPE
+1466 RLGHEELASLPE
-1478 EAQIELTMRRVAE
+1478 EEQIELTMRRVAE

-1497 GVLRHQRQSFLDT
+1497 GVLRHQHQSFSDT

-1515 GTPRPYDGRVVL
+1515 GTPRRYDGRVVL

-1552 WAELCPR
+1552 WADLCPR
-1559 LEIVPVPAHHLSI
+1559 LEIVPVPAHHLSV
-1572 VDPPHVDVVARHLSD
+1572 VDPPHVDVVARHLAG

>member
-1 MSEPTTEA
+1 MSEPTTDT
-9 LRRWLLATVAEH
+9 LRRWLLDTVAEH
-21 TGVTAEPDHPL
+21 TGVTAEPDRPL

-47 DLEER
+47 DLEDR
-52 LGRRLPPTL
+52 LGRRLPATL

-72 RSLTGAVEPEVP
+72 RSLAGAEEPDVP
-84 RSTDRR
+84 AATDRR
-90 RPDPVAVVGLGCRF
+90 RTDPVAVVGLGCRF
-104 PGADGPAEFW
+104 PGADGPGEFW
-114 DLLSSGRDA
+114 DLLRGGRDA
-123 VRTAPAGRWDADAAP
+123 VRTAPPGRWSAEAAP

-177 AALEDAGIAPSSL
+177 AALEHAGIAPASL

-204 DYGHLTMTGGEPD
+204 DYGHLTMTGGSPD

-282 PGPAAAFAAA
+282 PGPTAAFAAA

-298 GRCKAFS
+298 GRCKTFS

-325 ADAECDGDRVLA
+325 ADAEIDGDRVLA
-337 VIRASVVNSDG
+337 VIRASAVNSDG

-359 AQQAMLREAYRG
+359 AQQAMLREAYRAV
-371 TDPSTVDYVEAHGTG
+371 DPSTVDYVEAHGTG

-392 IEAGALGAV
+392 IEARALGAV
-401 LGTGRASETPLLIGS
+401 LGARRAAAAPLLIGS

-430 AGLIKVVLAMR
+430 AGLIKVVLAMQ
-441 HGTLPPQLH
+441 HGILPPQLH
-450 FAAPNPHIAFGAL
+450 FAAPNPHIAFGSL
-463 GLKVVTEPTRWPRL
+463 GLRVVTEPTPWPRHT
-477 SGRATAGV
+477 GRATAGV

-492 TNAHVVLEEP
+492 TNAHVVVEEAAAP
-502 APPAHVGD
+502 DLGQERGRSGNGASGRNSAQPTGTGVAGRNSAQPTGTGAPGRNGVQPTDTGASGRNSAPP
-510 GSGAR
+510 
-515 RAGYGGSQATDRP
+515 T
-528 PFAAAAGRGGD
+528 
-539 RPAGAGGRTAGQPLA
+539 
-554 AGAGPGGDRPT
+554 
-565 GSGGHLAGN
+565 
-574 PATTGQ
+574 
-580 PLAAATSRG
+580 ATSASGR
-589 DDRPTGAGGRP
+589 DNAQPFSTGAPGRID
-600 ARNHATT
+600 A
-607 GQPLAAATSRGDDR
+607 QPFST
-621 PTGSGRHLAGNPA
+621 
-634 TTGQP
+634 
-639 PAAATGPGGGEPAAG
+639 

-663 ARTRDRLAERAAQL
+663 ARTRDRLTERATQL
-677 AAWLD
+677 ADWLD

-693 VTHTLFRRDNSGPHR
+693 VAHTLFRRDNSGPHR
-708 AAFVA
+708 AAVVA
-713 GDHRELAA
+713 PDHRELAA
-721 LLRAVGERADP
+721 LLRAVGDRADP

-737 FSGAAAGGEGP
+737 VTGAAVAGEGP

-757 QWAGMGRRL
+757 QWAGMGRHL
-766 LAAEPVFAA
+766 LAVEPAFAA
-775 QVDKLGDP
+775 QVDKLGDA
-783 FTEHAGRSL
+783 FTEHTGRSL
-792 RSLLTGAAAGSL
+792 RSLLTGAAPRTL
-804 AETQLAIF
+804 AETQPAIF
-812 GTQVALAARWES
+812 GTQVALAARWEAF
-824 LGVRPAAVLG
+824 GVRPAAVLG
-834 HSLGSAAAAVVG
+834 HSLGSAAAAVVAG
-846 GALTADE
+846 VLTADE
-853 AVHLVATRARLLGTV
+853 AVHLVATRARLLETAGP
-868 RAGGAMAAVE
+868 GGAMAAVE
-878 LTPGELAAHAGV
+878 LTPDELAEHPGV

-903 AGDAEVLDRL
+903 AGDAQVLDRL

-992 AVTAAASDG
+992 AVTAAAADG
-1001 HRVFVEIS
+1001 HRVFVEVS

-1016 SLARTLEAAGIADAV
+1016 SLARTLEAAGITDAV

-1050 ATLYCAGTRITLTT
+1050 ATLYCAGTRITATT
-1064 PDDDARLTD
+1064 PDDGAQLTD

-1083 HWYTDADH
+1083 HWYTD
-1091 SGHAAPPEPGGT
+1091 T
-1103 RRSAATP
+1103 RTD
-1110 RQAAPPPTA
+1110 TDN
-1119 STAATEPAETSRPT
+1119 AEQRP
-1133 VIAAA
+1133 AAA
-1138 PPSAAATAA
+1138 GERLAASGTATAA
-1147 AEPGEGSRPQTAAE
+1147 PGHSARLTAPATASASAGATATAPAIAAGPHATPGRSASHPTEPTPPATA
-1161 ATSGDRLARI
+1161 GDRLAAI
-1171 VAAIM
+1171 VAAVM
-1176 GLSPERLDPH
+1176 GLSPDRLDPD

-1193 LDSLMANRIREAVRR
+1193 LDSLMANRIRETVRR
-1208 ELGTD
+1208 ELGAE
-1213 PDPAAVLRGATLADL
+1213 PDAAAVLRGATLADL

-1253 LRLWRE
+1253 LRLWRQ
-1259 HTGTDAAR
+1259 HTGTEAAG

-1272 TSAGEPQQLAR
+1272 TSTPQPEQLAQ
-1283 LLADGLTAELGT
+1283 LLADGLATELDT

-1308 AAVAEVARAVLDTRE
+1308 AAVADVARALLDTRE
-1323 ERGPVHLLNP
+1323 ARGPVHLLAP

-1338 APLLLFH
+1338 PPLLLFH
-1345 PGGSTCTAYRPL
+1345 PGGSTCTVYRPL

-1389 RARLPHGPY
+1389 RARVPHGPY
-1398 RLAGWSFGGALAYGL
+1398 RLAGWSFGGALAYGV
-1413 ATRLAE
+1413 AARLAD

-1426 VALLDTMLPL
+1426 VALIDTMLPL

-1459 GTYGRAV
+1459 GTYGRTV

-1478 EAQIELTMRRVAE
+1478 EEQIELTMRRVAE

-1497 GVLRHQRQSFLDT
+1497 GVLRHQHQSFLDT

-1547 DLAAG
+1547 DPAAG
-1552 WAELCPR
+1552 WDRLCPR
-1559 LEIVPVPAHHLSI
+1559 LEIVPVAAHHLSV
-1572 VDPPHVDVVARHLSD
+1572 VDPPHVDVVARHLAD

>member
-1 MSEPTTEA
+1 MSEPTTDT
-9 LRRWLLATVAEH
+9 LRRWLLDTVAEH
-21 TGVTAEPDHPL
+21 TGVTAEPDRPL

-47 DLEER
+47 DLEDR
-52 LGRRLPPTL
+52 LGRRLPATL

-72 RSLTGAVEPEVP
+72 RSLAGTEEPDVP
-84 RSTDRR
+84 PATDRR
-90 RPDPVAVVGLGCRF
+90 RTDPVAVVGLGCRF
-104 PGADGPAEFW
+104 PGADGPGEFW
-114 DLLSSGRDA
+114 DLLRGGRDA
-123 VRTAPAGRWDADAAP
+123 VRTAPPGRWSAEAAP

-177 AALEDAGIAPSSL
+177 AALEHAGIAPASL

-204 DYGHLTMTGGEPD
+204 DYGHLTMAGGSPD

-224 AGSIAANR
+224 AASIAANR

-282 PGPAAAFAAA
+282 PGPTAAFAAA

-298 GRCKAFS
+298 GRCKTFS

-325 ADAECDGDRVLA
+325 ADAEIDGDRVLA
-337 VIRASVVNSDG
+337 VIRASAVNSDG

-359 AQQAMLREAYRG
+359 AQQAMLREAYRAV
-371 TDPSTVDYVEAHGTG
+371 DPSTVDYVEAHGTG

-392 IEAGALGAV
+392 IEARALGAV
-401 LGTGRASETPLLIGS
+401 LGARRAAAAPLLIGS
-416 VKTNIAHAEAAAGI
+416 VKTNIAHAEAAAGV
-430 AGLIKVVLAMR
+430 AGLIKVVLAMQ
-441 HGTLPPQLH
+441 HGILPPQLH
-450 FAAPNPHIAFGAL
+450 FAAPNPHIAFGSL
-463 GLKVVTEPTRWPRL
+463 GLRVVAEPTPWPRHT
-477 SGRATAGV
+477 GRATAGV

-492 TNAHVVLEEP
+492 TNAHVVLEEAA
-502 APPAHVGD
+502 APGVGRESGRS
-510 GSGAR
+510 GSGASGR
-515 RAGYGGSQATDRP
+515 SRAQ
-528 PFAAAAGRGGD
+528 
-539 RPAGAGGRTAGQPLA
+539 
-554 AGAGPGGDRPT
+554 PT
-565 GSGGHLAGN
+565 GS
-574 PATTGQ
+574 
-580 PLAAATSRG
+580 
-589 DDRPTGAGGRP
+589 
-600 ARNHATT
+600 
-607 GQPLAAATSRGDDR
+607 
-621 PTGSGRHLAGNPA
+621 
-634 TTGQP
+634 
-639 PAAATGPGGGEPAAG
+639 G

-663 ARTRDRLAERAAQL
+663 ARTRDRLTERATQL
-677 AAWLD
+677 ADWLD

-708 AAFVA
+708 AALA
-713 GDHRELAA
+713 AADHRELAA
-721 LLRAVGERADP
+721 LLRAVGDRVDP

-737 FSGAAAGGEGP
+737 VTGATVAGEGP

-757 QWAGMGRRL
+757 QWAGMGRHL
-766 LAAEPVFAA
+766 LAVEPAFAA
-775 QVDKLGDP
+775 QVDKLGDA
-783 FTEHAGRSL
+783 FTEHTGRSL
-792 RSLLTGAAAGSL
+792 RSLLTGPNPRTL
-804 AETQLAIF
+804 AETQPAIF
-812 GTQVALAARWES
+812 GTQVALAARWEAF
-824 LGVRPAAVLG
+824 GVRPAAVLG
-834 HSLGSAAAAVVG
+834 HSLGSAAAAVVAG
-846 GALTADE
+846 VLTADE
-853 AVHLVATRARLLGTV
+853 AVHLVATRARLLESAGP
-868 RAGGAMAAVE
+868 GGAMAAVE
-878 LTPGELAAHAGV
+878 LTPDELAEHPGV

-903 AGDAEVLDRL
+903 AGDAQVLDRL
-913 VAELEAAGRS
+913 VAELEATGRS

-992 AVTAAASDG
+992 AVTAAAADG
-1001 HRVFVEIS
+1001 HRVFVEVS

-1016 SLARTLEAAGIADAV
+1016 SLARTLEAAGITDAV

-1050 ATLYCAGTRITLTT
+1050 GTLYCAGTRITATT
-1064 PDDDARLTD
+1064 PDDGAQLTD

-1083 HWYTDADH
+1083 HWYTDTRTDTDH
-1091 SGHAAPPEPGGT
+1091 VGHRPATAGERLAAPTTATAPAAAAAAGPH
-1103 RRSAATP
+1103 ATP
-1110 RQAAPPPTA
+1110 GHSASHPTA
-1119 STAATEPAETSRPT
+1119 TPTA
-1133 VIAAA
+1133 
-1138 PPSAAATAA
+1138 
-1147 AEPGEGSRPQTAAE
+1147 
-1161 ATSGDRLARI
+1161 GDRLAAI
-1171 VAAIM
+1171 VAAVM
-1176 GLSPERLDPH
+1176 GLSPDRLDPD

-1193 LDSLMANRIREAVRR
+1193 LDSLMANRIRETVRR
-1208 ELGTD
+1208 ELGAE
-1213 PDPAAVLRGATLADL
+1213 PDAAAVLRGATLADL

-1253 LRLWRE
+1253 LRLWRQ
-1259 HTGTDAAR
+1259 HTGTEAAG

-1272 TSAGEPQQLAR
+1272 TGTPQPEQLAR
-1283 LLADGLTAELGT
+1283 LLADGLATELDT

-1308 AAVAEVARAVLDTRE
+1308 AAVADVARALLDTRE
-1323 ERGPVHLLNP
+1323 ARGPVHLLAP

-1338 APLLLFH
+1338 PPLLLFH
-1345 PGGSTCTAYRPL
+1345 PGGSTCTVYRPL

-1389 RARLPHGPY
+1389 RARVPHGPY
-1398 RLAGWSFGGALAYGL
+1398 RLAGWSFGGALAYGV
-1413 ATRLAE
+1413 AARLAD

-1426 VALLDTMLPL
+1426 VALIDTMLPL

-1459 GTYGRAV
+1459 GTYGRTV

-1478 EAQIELTMRRVAE
+1478 EEQIELTMRRVAE

-1497 GVLRHQRQSFLDT
+1497 GVLRHQHQSFLDT

-1515 GTPRPYDGRVVL
+1515 GTPRPYHGRVVL

-1547 DLAAG
+1547 DPAAG
-1552 WAELCPR
+1552 WDRLCPR
-1559 LEIVPVPAHHLSI
+1559 LEIVPVAAHHLSV
-1572 VDPPHVDVVARHLSD
+1572 VDPPHVDVVARHLAD

>member
-1 MSEPTTEA
+1 MSDPTTDT
-9 LRRWLLATVAEH
+9 LRRWLLDTVAEH
-21 TGVTAEPDHPL
+21 TGVRAEPHHPL

-52 LGRRLPPTL
+52 LGRRLPATL
-61 LWESPTIDHLV
+61 LWESPTIDDLV
-72 RSLTGAVEPEVP
+72 RSLTGTEEPDVP
-84 RSTDRR
+84 RGTDRR
-90 RPDPVAVVGLGCRF
+90 RTDPVAVVGVGCRF
-104 PGADGPAEFW
+104 PGADGPDEFW
-114 DLLSSGRDA
+114 DLLSGGRDA
-123 VRTAPAGRWDADAAP
+123 VRTAPPGRWDAGAAP
-138 VLGGFL
+138 VAGGFL

-149 FDAEH
+149 FDAGH
-154 FGITPREAATMDP
+154 FGVTPREAATMDP

-177 AALEDAGIAPSSL
+177 AALEDAGIAPASL

-282 PGPAAAFAAA
+282 PGPTAAFAAA

-298 GRCKAFS
+298 GRCKTFS

-312 RAEGCGVVVLKRL
+312 RAEGCGVVILKRL
-325 ADAECDGDRVLA
+325 ADAEYDGDRVLA
-337 VIRASVVNSDG
+337 VIRTSAVNSDG
-348 RSNGLAAPNPL
+348 RSNGLAAPNPQ
-359 AQQAMLREAYRG
+359 AQRAMLREAYRG
-371 TDPSTVDYVEAHGTG
+371 SNPSTVDYVEAHGTG

-392 IEAGALGAV
+392 IEARALGAV
-401 LGTGRASETPLLIGS
+401 LGAGRGAGGPLLIGS

-430 AGLIKVVLAMR
+430 AGLIKVVLAMK
-441 HGTLPPQLH
+441 HGVLPPQLH
-450 FAAPNPHIAFGAL
+450 FAAPNPHIAFDEL
-463 GLKVVTEPTRWPRL
+463 RLKVVTEATPWPRHG
-477 SGRATAGV
+477 GRAVAGV

-502 APPAHVGD
+502 ARGKA
-510 GSGAR
+510 A
-515 RAGYGGSQATDRP
+515 DR
-528 PFAAAAGRGGD
+528 
-539 RPAGAGGRTAGQPLA
+539 
-554 AGAGPGGDRPT
+554 
-565 GSGGHLAGN
+565 
-574 PATTGQ
+574 
-580 PLAAATSRG
+580 
-589 DDRPTGAGGRP
+589 
-600 ARNHATT
+600 
-607 GQPLAAATSRGDDR
+607 
-621 PTGSGRHLAGNPA
+621 
-634 TTGQP
+634 
-639 PAAATGPGGGEPAAG
+639 GEPPRA
-654 GGVRIGLLS
+654 GVRITVLS
-663 ARTRDRLAERAAQL
+663 ARSGDRLTERAAQL
-677 AAWLD
+677 AAWLG

-687 RSSLAD
+687 RSPFAD
-693 VTHTLFRRDNSGPHR
+693 VAHTLHRRDNGDPHR

-713 GDHRELAA
+713 ADHGELAT
-721 LLRAVGERADP
+721 LLHAVAAGTDP

-737 FSGAAAGGEGP
+737 VTGTAVPGEGP

-757 QWAGMGRRL
+757 QWPGMGRRL
-766 LAAEPVFAA
+766 LAAEPAFAA

-783 FTEHAGRSL
+783 FTEHTGRSL
-792 RSLLTGAAAGSL
+792 RALLTGGPLHDL

-812 GTQVALAARWES
+812 GMQVALAARWEA
-824 LGVRPAAVLG
+824 LGVRPAAVVG
-834 HSLGSAAAAVVG
+834 HSLGSAAAAVVS

-853 AVHLVATRARLLGTV
+853 AVHLVATRARLLGTL
-868 RAGGAMAAVE
+868 GDSGAMAAVE
-878 LTPGELAAHAGV
+878 LSPGDLGRHPGV
-890 ELAVDSAPGQVTV
+890 ELAVDSAPGQLTV
-903 AGDAEVLDRL
+903 AGDAAVLDGL
-913 VAELEAAGRS
+913 VAELTAAGRS
-923 ARRLPVGVAGHSAG
+923 SRRLPVGVAGHSAE

-960 WYDTVLTDPRE
+960 WYDTVLADPRE

-992 AVTAAASDG
+992 AVTAAAADG
-1001 HRVFVEIS
+1001 YRVFAEVS

-1016 SLARTLEAAGIADAV
+1016 SLTRTLEAAGIAGAV
-1031 VTGTLRRG
+1031 VTGTVRRG
-1039 QDEVRAFAAAA
+1039 QDEVRAFGAAA
-1050 ATLYCAGTRITLTT
+1050 ATLYCAGTRLTLTT
-1064 PDDDARLTD
+1064 PDDGARLTD

-1083 HWYTDADH
+1083 HWYTEP
-1091 SGHAAPPEPGGT
+1091 APGT
-1103 RRSAATP
+1103 GKPRPVATP
-1110 RQAAPPPTA
+1110 AP
-1119 STAATEPAETSRPT
+1119 AT
-1133 VIAAA
+1133 
-1138 PPSAAATAA
+1138 
-1147 AEPGEGSRPQTAAE
+1147 GS
-1161 ATSGDRLARI
+1161 DRLTEI

-1176 GLSPERLDPH
+1176 GLSADRLDPGT
-1186 VPLVDLG
+1186 PLVDLG

-1208 ELGTD
+1208 ELGTE
-1213 PDPAAVLRGATLADL
+1213 PDTAAVLRGATLADL
-1228 NRDLAPRG
+1228 NRDLAP
-1236 DEPPAR
+1236 R

-1259 HTGTDAAR
+1259 HTGADAGGT
-1267 PHVRL
+1267 HVRL
-1272 TSAGEPQQLAR
+1272 AGSEHLAR
-1283 LLADGLTAELGT
+1283 LLADGLAAELDT
-1295 PVDPAD
+1295 PVDPAE
-1301 LLRHDSL
+1301 LLAHDSL
-1308 AAVAEVARAVLDTRE
+1308 AAIADVARAVLDTRE
-1323 ERGPVHLLNP
+1323 ERGPVHVLKA

-1345 PGGSTCTAYRPL
+1345 PGGSTCTVYRPL
-1357 LDRLPAGVPCVGF
+1357 LDRLPTGVPCVGF
-1370 ERVPGAGIE
+1370 ERVPGASIE
-1379 DRVERLLPLV
+1379 ERVDRLLPLV
-1389 RARLPHGPY
+1389 RARRPHGPY
-1398 RLAGWSFGGALAYGL
+1398 RLAGWSFGGALAYGV
-1413 ATRLAE
+1413 AARLAD

-1426 VALLDTMLPL
+1426 VALIDTMLPL

-1442 PRASSARRFLR
+1442 PRASSTRRFLR

-1459 GTYGRAV
+1459 GTYGRTV
-1466 RLGHDELAPLPE
+1466 RLGHDELAALPE
-1478 EAQIELTMRRVAE
+1478 EEQIELTMHRVAE

-1497 GVLRHQRQSFLDT
+1497 GVLRHQHQSFSDT

-1515 GTPRPYDGRVVL
+1515 GTPRPYTGRVVL

-1559 LEIVPVPAHHLSI
+1559 LEIVPVPAHHLSV
-1572 VDPPHVDVVARHLSD
+1572 VDPPHVDVVARHLAG

>member
-1 MSEPTTEA
+1 MSDPTTDT
-9 LRRWLLATVAEH
+9 LCRWLLDTVAEH
-21 TGVTAEPDHPL
+21 TGLRPEPHHPL

-52 LGRRLPPTL
+52 LGRRLPATL

-72 RSLTGAVEPEVP
+72 RSLTGTEEPDVP

-90 RPDPVAVVGLGCRF
+90 RTDPVAVVGVGCRF
-104 PGADGPAEFW
+104 PGADGPGEFW
-114 DLLSSGRDA
+114 ELVRGGRDA
-123 VRTAPAGRWDADAAP
+123 VGTAPPGRWDADVAP

-149 FDAEH
+149 FDAGH

-167 QQRMLLEVTW
+167 QQRMLLEVAW
-177 AALEDAGIAPSSL
+177 AALEDAGIAPTSL

-282 PGPAAAFAAA
+282 PGPTAAFAAA

-298 GRCKAFS
+298 GRCKTFS

-325 ADAECDGDRVLA
+325 ADAEYDGDRVLA
-337 VIRASVVNSDG
+337 VIRASAVNSDG
-348 RSNGLAAPNPL
+348 RSNGLAAPNPV

-371 TDPSTVDYVEAHGTG
+371 LDPSTVDYVEAHGTG

-392 IEAGALGAV
+392 IEARALGAV
-401 LGTGRASETPLLIGS
+401 LGAGRGPGAPLLIGS

-430 AGLIKVVLAMR
+430 AGLIKVVLAMK
-441 HGTLPPQLH
+441 HGCLPPQLH
-450 FAAPNPHIAFGAL
+450 FTAPNPHISFDEL
-463 GLKVVTEPTRWPRL
+463 RLKVVTEATPWPRHA
-477 SGRATAGV
+477 GRAIAGV

-502 APPAHVGD
+502 ATGTPCRDAGEVEYGRRAPGEHRRS
-510 GSGAR
+510 SGAR
-515 RAGYGGSQATDRP
+515 
-528 PFAAAAGRGGD
+528 
-539 RPAGAGGRTAGQPLA
+539 TAKTA
-554 AGAGPGGDRPT
+554 
-565 GSGGHLAGN
+565 
-574 PATTGQ
+574 
-580 PLAAATSRG
+580 
-589 DDRPTGAGGRP
+589 
-600 ARNHATT
+600 
-607 GQPLAAATSRGDDR
+607 
-621 PTGSGRHLAGNPA
+621 
-634 TTGQP
+634 
-639 PAAATGPGGGEPAAG
+639 GGEPRANGTGREAATLPDA
-654 GGVRIGLLS
+654 GVRITVLS

-677 AAWLD
+677 AAWVD
-682 SPAGR
+682 SPTGR
-687 RSSLAD
+687 CSPLAD
-693 VTHTLFRRDNSGPHR
+693 VAHTLHRRDNGDPHR
-708 AAFVA
+708 AALVA
-713 GDHRELAA
+713 AGHSELAE
-721 LLRAVGERADP
+721 LLRAVAAGRDP

-737 FSGAAAGGEGP
+737 VTGTAVAGEGP

-757 QWAGMGRRL
+757 QWPGMGRRL
-766 LAAEPVFAA
+766 LAAEPAFAA

-783 FTEHAGRSL
+783 FTEHTGRSL
-792 RSLLTGAAAGSL
+792 RALLTGGPHDL

-812 GTQVALAARWES
+812 GMQVALATRWEAF
-824 LGVRPAAVLG
+824 GVRPAAVLG
-834 HSLGSAAAAVVG
+834 HSLGSAAAAVVS

-853 AVHLVATRARLLGTV
+853 AVHLVATRARLLGTLGD
-868 RAGGAMAAVE
+868 GGAMAAVE
-878 LTPGELAAHAGV
+878 LSPGDLARHPGV
-890 ELAVDSAPGQVTV
+890 QLAVDSAPGQLTV
-903 AGDAEVLDRL
+903 AGEAAVLDGL
-913 VAELEAAGRS
+913 VAELTAAGRS

-992 AVTAAASDG
+992 AVTAAAADG
-1001 HRVFVEIS
+1001 HRVFAEVS

-1016 SLARTLEAAGIADAV
+1016 SLSRTLEAAGIADAV
-1031 VTGTLRRG
+1031 VTGTVRRG
-1039 QDEVRAFAAAA
+1039 QDEVHAFGAAA
-1050 ATLYCAGTRITLTT
+1050 ATLYCAGTRITLAG
-1064 PDDDARLTD
+1064 PDDGARLAD

-1083 HWYTDADH
+1083 HWYTETGPRPEQPRPATTPAP
-1091 SGHAAPPEPGGT
+1091 AAGAG
-1103 RRSAATP
+1103 RL
-1110 RQAAPPPTA
+1110 
-1119 STAATEPAETSRPT
+1119 TE
-1133 VIAAA
+1133 
-1138 PPSAAATAA
+1138 
-1147 AEPGEGSRPQTAAE
+1147 
-1161 ATSGDRLARI
+1161 I

-1176 GLSPERLDPH
+1176 GLSPDRLDPAT
-1186 VPLVDLG
+1186 PLVDLG

-1208 ELGTD
+1208 ELGTE
-1213 PDPAAVLRGATLADL
+1213 PDTAAVLRGATLADL
-1228 NRDLAPRG
+1228 NRDLAP
-1236 DEPPAR
+1236 R

-1259 HTGTDAAR
+1259 HTGAEAAG

-1272 TSAGEPQQLAR
+1272 AGSEHLAR

-1295 PVDPAD
+1295 PIDPAE
-1301 LLRHDSL
+1301 LLAHDSL
-1308 AAVAEVARAVLDTRE
+1308 AAIADVARAVLDTRE
-1323 ERGPVHLLNP
+1323 ERGPVHVLKA

-1345 PGGSTCTAYRPL
+1345 PGGSTCTVYRPL

-1370 ERVPGAGIE
+1370 ERVPGASIE
-1379 DRVERLLPLV
+1379 ERVDRLLPLV
-1389 RARLPHGPY
+1389 RARRPHGPY
-1398 RLAGWSFGGALAYGL
+1398 RLAGWSFGGALAYGV
-1413 ATRLAE
+1413 AARLAD

-1426 VALLDTMLPL
+1426 VALIDTMLPL

-1459 GTYGRAV
+1459 GTYGRTV
-1466 RLGHDELAPLPE
+1466 RLGHDELALLPE
-1478 EAQIELTMRRVAE
+1478 EEQIELTMRRVAE

-1497 GVLRHQRQSFLDT
+1497 GVLRHQQQSFEDT

-1515 GTPRPYDGRVVL
+1515 GTPRPYAGRVVL

-1552 WAELCPR
+1552 WADLCPR
-1559 LEIVPVPAHHLSI
+1559 LEIVPVPAHHLSV
-1572 VDPPHVDVVARHLSD
+1572 VDPPHVDVVARHLAG

>member
-1 MSEPTTEA
+1 MSDPTTDT
-9 LRRWLLATVAEH
+9 LRRWLLDTVAEH
-21 TGVTAEPDHPL
+21 TGAPAEPDRPL
-32 GDYGLSSRQAVGIAA
+32 GDYGLSSRQAVGITA

-52 LGRRLPPTL
+52 LGRRLPATL
-61 LWESPTIDHLV
+61 LWESPTIDHLA
-72 RSLTGAVEPEVP
+72 RSLTGADEPEARP
-84 RSTDRR
+84 ATNRR
-90 RPDPVAVVGLGCRF
+90 RTDPVAVVGLGCRL

-114 DLLSSGRDA
+114 DLLCEGRDA
-123 VRTAPAGRWDADAAP
+123 VRTAPPGRWSPEAAP

-177 AALEDAGIAPSSL
+177 AALEDAGIAPASL

-204 DYGHLTMTGGEPD
+204 DYGHLTMIGGEPD

-282 PGPAAAFAAA
+282 PGPTAAFAAA

-298 GRCKAFS
+298 GRCKTFS
-305 AAADGIA
+305 AGADGIA

-337 VIRASVVNSDG
+337 VIRSSVVNSDG
-348 RSNGLAAPNPL
+348 RSNGLAAPNPA
-359 AQQAMLREAYRG
+359 AQQAMLRDAYRG
-371 TDPSTVDYVEAHGTG
+371 LDPSTVDYVEAHGTG

-392 IEAGALGAV
+392 IEARALGAV
-401 LGTGRASETPLLIGS
+401 LGAGREAGAPLLIGS

-430 AGLIKVVLAMR
+430 AGLIKVVLAMK
-441 HGTLPPQLH
+441 HGSLPPQLH
-450 FAAPNPHIAFGAL
+450 FTAPNPHIAFGSL
-463 GLKVVTEPTRWPRL
+463 GLRVVTEPTPWPRHT
-477 SGRATAGV
+477 GRAVAGV

-492 TNAHVVLEEP
+492 TNAHVVVEEEAAAP
-502 APPAHVGD
+502 APDDGGRVGAGTDGRIPAQHGRRGTQAPAGSRATAPAHVGP
-510 GSGAR
+510 R
-515 RAGYGGSQATDRP
+515 
-528 PFAAAAGRGGD
+528 
-539 RPAGAGGRTAGQPLA
+539 
-554 AGAGPGGDRPT
+554 
-565 GSGGHLAGN
+565 
-574 PATTGQ
+574 ATTGDPAQ
-580 PLAAATSRG
+580 PGHALPTTAGTRAPQHSGGQAAL
-589 DDRPTGAGGRP
+589 P
-600 ARNHATT
+600 A
-607 GQPLAAATSRGDDR
+607 
-621 PTGSGRHLAGNPA
+621 
-634 TTGQP
+634 
-639 PAAATGPGGGEPAAG
+639 PGI
-654 GGVRIGLLS
+654 RIGLLS

-677 AAWLD
+677 ADWLD
-682 SPAGR
+682 SPAGQ

-693 VTHTLFRRDNSGPHR
+693 VTHTLFRRDNAGKHR
-708 AAFVA
+708 AALVA
-713 GDHRELAA
+713 ATHGELAA
-721 LLRAVGERADP
+721 LLRAVGDGVDL

-737 FSGAAAGGEGP
+737 VTGTAVARDGGAGDGNGDGP

-757 QWAGMGRRL
+757 QWTGMGRRL
-766 LAAEPVFAA
+766 LAAEPAFAA

-792 RSLLTGAAAGSL
+792 RSLLTGATAPTL

-812 GTQVALAARWES
+812 GTQVALAARWEAF
-824 LGVRPAAVLG
+824 GVRPAAVLG
-834 HSLGSAAAAVVG
+834 HSLGSAAAAVVAG
-846 GALTADE
+846 VLTADE
-853 AVHLVATRARLLGTV
+853 AVHLVATRARLLGTL
-868 RAGGAMAAVE
+868 RSGGAMAAVE
-878 LTPGELAAHAGV
+878 LTPDELAAHPGV
-890 ELAVDSAPGQVTV
+890 ELAVDAAQGQITV
-903 AGDAEVLDRL
+903 AGDALVLDRL
-913 VAELEAAGRS
+913 VAQLSATGRG

-992 AVTAAASDG
+992 AVAAAAADG
-1001 HRVFVEIS
+1001 HRVFVEVS

-1016 SLARTLEAAGIADAV
+1016 SLARTLEAAGITDAV

-1039 QDEVRAFAAAA
+1039 QDEVRAFGAAAA
-1050 ATLYCAGTRITLTT
+1050 ALYCAGTRITLSA
-1064 PDDDARLTD
+1064 PDDGARLTD

-1083 HWYTDADH
+1083 HWYTDAARD
-1091 SGHAAPPEPGGT
+1091 GETTRTAAPETAPGDATAAPPA
-1103 RRSAATP
+1103 R
-1110 RQAAPPPTA
+1110 
-1119 STAATEPAETSRPT
+1119 
-1133 VIAAA
+1133 
-1138 PPSAAATAA
+1138 ATAA
-1147 AEPGEGSRPQTAAE
+1147 PGGA
-1161 ATSGDRLARI
+1161 DRLTEI

-1176 GLSPERLDPH
+1176 GLSPDRLDPD

-1208 ELGTD
+1208 ELGTE
-1213 PDPAAVLRGATLADL
+1213 PDAAAVLRGATLADL

-1236 DEPPAR
+1236 DEPAAR

-1253 LRLWRE
+1253 LRLWRQ
-1259 HTGTDAAR
+1259 HTGTDAGGT
-1267 PHVRL
+1267 HVRL
-1272 TSAGEPQQLAR
+1272 TGTGRPEHLAR
-1283 LLADGLTAELGT
+1283 LLADGLTTELGS
-1295 PVDPAD
+1295 PVDPAE

-1308 AAVAEVARAVLDTRE
+1308 AAVADVARALLDTRE
-1323 ERGPVHLLNP
+1323 ERGPVHLLKA

-1345 PGGSTCTAYRPL
+1345 PGGSTCTVYRPL

-1379 DRVERLLPLV
+1379 ERVERLLPLV
-1389 RARLPHGPY
+1389 RARRPHGPY
-1398 RLAGWSFGGALAYGL
+1398 RLAGWSFGGALAYGV
-1413 ATRLAE
+1413 ATRLAD

-1426 VALLDTMLPL
+1426 VALIDTMLPL

-1442 PRASSARRFLR
+1442 ARASSARRFLR

-1478 EAQIELTMRRVAE
+1478 EEQIELTMRRVAE

-1497 GVLRHQRQSFLDT
+1497 GVLRHQHQSFLDT

-1547 DLAAG
+1547 DRAAG
-1552 WAELCPR
+1552 WSGLCPR
-1559 LEIVPVPAHHLSI
+1559 LEVVPVAAHHLSV
-1572 VDPPHVDVVARHLSD
+1572 VDPPHVDVVARHLAG

>member
-1 MSEPTTEA
+1 MSDPTTDT
-9 LRRWLLATVAEH
+9 LRRWLLDTIAEH
-21 TGVTAEPDHPL
+21 TGVPAEPDHPL

-52 LGRRLPPTL
+52 LGRRLPATL
-61 LWESPTIDHLV
+61 LWESPTIDHLA
-72 RSLTGAVEPEVP
+72 RSLTGAAEPEVRP
-84 RSTDRR
+84 GTNRR
-90 RPDPVAVVGLGCRF
+90 RTDPVAVVGLGCRF
-104 PGADGPAEFW
+104 PGADGPERFW

-123 VRTAPAGRWDADAAP
+123 VRTAPPGRWSADAAP
-138 VLGGFL
+138 VTGGFL

-177 AALEDAGIAPSSL
+177 AALEHAGIAPSSL

-204 DYGHLTMTGGEPD
+204 DYGHLTMAGGEPD

-282 PGPAAAFAAA
+282 PGPTAAFAAA
-292 GLLAGD
+292 GLLAAD
-298 GRCKAFS
+298 GRCKTFS
-305 AAADGIA
+305 AGADGIA

-337 VIRASVVNSDG
+337 VLRSTVVNSDG
-348 RSNGLAAPNPL
+348 RSNGLAAPNPA
-359 AQQAMLREAYRG
+359 AQQEMLREAYRG
-371 TDPSTVDYVEAHGTG
+371 LDPSTVDYVEAHGTG

-392 IEAGALGAV
+392 IEARALGAV
-401 LGTGRASETPLLIGS
+401 LGAGRAEDAPLLIGS

-430 AGLIKVVLAMR
+430 AGLIKVVLAMQ

-450 FAAPNPHIAFGAL
+450 FAAPNPHIAFGEL
-463 GLKVVTEPTRWPRL
+463 GLRVVTEPTPWPRHT
-477 SGRATAGV
+477 GRATAGV

-492 TNAHVVLEEP
+492 TNAHVVLEE
-502 APPAHVGD
+502 
-510 GSGAR
+510 
-515 RAGYGGSQATDRP
+515 
-528 PFAAAAGRGGD
+528 AAAQEHHT
-539 RPAGAGGRTAGQPLA
+539 PS
-554 AGAGPGGDRPT
+554 
-565 GSGGHLAGN
+565 GSEG
-574 PATTGQ
+574 T
-580 PLAAATSRG
+580 
-589 DDRPTGAGGRP
+589 
-600 ARNHATT
+600 
-607 GQPLAAATSRGDDR
+607 
-621 PTGSGRHLAGNPA
+621 
-634 TTGQP
+634 
-639 PAAATGPGGGEPAAG
+639 
-654 GGVRIGLLS
+654 GVRIGLLS
-663 ARTRDRLAERAAQL
+663 ARTRDRLTERAAQL
-677 AAWLD
+677 AAWLG

-693 VTHTLFRRDNSGPHR
+693 VTHTLFRRDNAGPHR
-708 AAFVA
+708 AAVVA
-713 GDHRELAA
+713 AEHGELAA
-721 LLRAVGERADP
+721 LLRAVGEGADP

-737 FSGAAAGGEGP
+737 VTGTGAAGPGP

-766 LAAEPVFAA
+766 LAAEPAFAA

-792 RSLLTGAAAGSL
+792 RSLLTGAAPGTL

-812 GTQVALAARWES
+812 GTQVALATRWEA
-824 LGVRPAAVLG
+824 LGVRPGAVVG

-846 GALTADE
+846 GVLTADE
-853 AVHLVATRARLLGTV
+853 AVHLVATRARLLGTIGS
-868 RAGGAMAAVE
+868 GGAMAAVE
-878 LTPGELAAHAGV
+878 LSPDELAAHPGV
-890 ELAVDSAPGQVTV
+890 ELAVDAAPGQITV
-903 AGDAEVLDRL
+903 AGDALVLDRL

-945 RDALAELGGRRPLVP
+945 RDALTELGGRRPLVP
-960 WYDTVLTDPRE
+960 WYDTVLPDPRE
-971 LPDFDAGYW
+971 LPDFDAAYW
-980 AAHLRR
+980 AAHVRR

-992 AVTAAASDG
+992 AVTAAAADG
-1001 HRVFVEIS
+1001 HRVFVEVS

-1016 SLARTLEAAGIADAV
+1016 SLARTLDAAGITDAV

-1039 QDEVRAFAAAA
+1039 QDEARAFAAAA
-1050 ATLYCAGTRITLTT
+1050 ATLYCAGTRITLTA

-1083 HWYTDADH
+1083 HWYTETGPSAAH
-1091 SGHAAPPEPGGT
+1091 HGAAIARGEGGTAALTAAPEG
-1103 RRSAATP
+1103 
-1110 RQAAPPPTA
+1110 AP
-1119 STAATEPAETSRPT
+1119 SR
-1133 VIAAA
+1133 AAA
-1138 PPSAAATAA
+1138 PAAAPHHAAGQVEAA
-1147 AEPGEGSRPQTAAE
+1147 APGPETAPATGS
-1161 ATSGDRLARI
+1161 DRLTEI

-1176 GLSPERLDPH
+1176 GLSPGRLDPG
-1186 VPLVDLG
+1186 VPLVELG

-1208 ELGTD
+1208 ELGAD

-1228 NRDLAPRG
+1228 QRDLAPRG

-1253 LRLWRE
+1253 LRLWRQ
-1259 HTGTDAAR
+1259 HTGADAAG

-1272 TSAGEPQQLAR
+1272 TGTRNPAQLAR
-1283 LLADGLTAELGT
+1283 LLADGLTAELDT
-1295 PVDPAD
+1295 PVDPAE

-1308 AAVAEVARAVLDTRE
+1308 AAVADVARALLDTRE
-1323 ERGPVHLLNP
+1323 ERGPVHVLKP

-1345 PGGSTCTAYRPL
+1345 PGGSTCTVYRPL

-1379 DRVERLLPLV
+1379 ERVERLLPLV
-1389 RARLPHGPY
+1389 RARRPHGPY
-1398 RLAGWSFGGALAYGL
+1398 RLAGWSFGGALAYGV
-1413 ATRLAE
+1413 ATRLAD

-1426 VALLDTMLPL
+1426 VALIDTMLPL

-1459 GTYGRAV
+1459 GTYGRTV

-1478 EAQIELTMRRVAE
+1478 EEQIELTMRRVAE

-1497 GVLRHQRQSFLDT
+1497 GVLRHQQQSFLDT

-1515 GTPRPYDGRVVL
+1515 ATPRPYEGPVVL

-1552 WAELCPR
+1552 WAQLCPR
-1559 LEIVPVPAHHLSI
+1559 LEIVPVRAHHLSV
-1572 VDPPHVDVVARHLSD
+1572 VDPPHVDVVARHLAD
-1587 LLWP
+1587 RLWP

>member
-1 MSEPTTEA
+1 MTDT
-9 LRRWLLATVAEH
+9 LRRWLVDTIAEH
-21 TGVTAEPDHPL
+21 TGFTPEPDHPL

-52 LGRRLPPTL
+52 LGRRLPATL

-72 RSLTGAVEPEVP
+72 RTLTGADEPEARP
-84 RSTDRR
+84 GTDRR
-90 RPDPVAVVGLGCRF
+90 RTDPIAVVGLGCRF
-104 PGADGPAEFW
+104 PGADGPDEFW
-114 DLLSSGRDA
+114 DLLRTGRDA
-123 VRTAPAGRWDADAAP
+123 VRTAPPGRWSAEAAP
-138 VLGGFL
+138 VVGGFL

-177 AALEDAGIAPSSL
+177 AALEHAGIAPVSL

-204 DYGHLTMTGGEPD
+204 DYGHLTMTGGAPD

-259 AVRALRDGDADLA
+259 AVRALREGDADLA

-282 PGPAAAFAAA
+282 PGPTAAFAAA

-298 GRCKAFS
+298 GRCKTFS

-337 VIRASVVNSDG
+337 VIRSSAVNSDG
-348 RSNGLAAPNPL
+348 RSNGLAAPNPV
-359 AQQAMLREAYRG
+359 AQQAMLRDAYRSL
-371 TDPSTVDYVEAHGTG
+371 DPSTVDYVEAHGTG

-392 IEAGALGAV
+392 IEARALGTV
-401 LGTGRASETPLLIGS
+401 LGTGRRPDAPLLIGS

-430 AGLIKVVLAMR
+430 AGVIKVVLSLQ
-441 HGTLPPQLH
+441 HGELPPQLH
-450 FAAPNPHIAFGAL
+450 FAAPNPHIPFGEL
-463 GLKVVTEPTRWPRL
+463 GLRVVTEPTPWPRHG
-477 SGRATAGV
+477 GRAVAGV

-492 TNAHVVLEEP
+492 TNAHVVLEEA
-502 APPAHVGD
+502 APPGVD
-510 GSGAR
+510 GHPRATVDGKAR
-515 RAGYGGSQATDRP
+515 NGS
-528 PFAAAAGRGGD
+528 
-539 RPAGAGGRTAGQPLA
+539 GQPL
-554 AGAGPGGDRPT
+554 
-565 GSGGHLAGN
+565 GN
-574 PATTGQ
+574 PAQ
-580 PLAAATSRG
+580 
-589 DDRPTGAGGRP
+589 
-600 ARNHATT
+600 
-607 GQPLAAATSRGDDR
+607 
-621 PTGSGRHLAGNPA
+621 
-634 TTGQP
+634 
-639 PAAATGPGGGEPAAG
+639 PAARPGGGPVRGDGRPPGAGSPA
-654 GGVRIGLLS
+654 GVRIGLLS
-663 ARTRDRLAERAAQL
+663 ARTHDRLTERAAQL

-693 VTHTLFRRDNSGPHR
+693 VTHTLFRRDNHGPHR
-708 AAFVA
+708 AALVA
-713 GDHRELAA
+713 GDHRELAT
-721 LLRAVGERADP
+721 LLRAVAERADP

-737 FSGAAAGGEGP
+737 LAGSVVGGDGP

-757 QWAGMGRRL
+757 QWAGMGRHL
-766 LAAEPVFAA
+766 LAAEPAFAA

-783 FTEHAGRSL
+783 FAEHGGRSL
-792 RSLLTGAAAGSL
+792 RSLLGDAAPGSL
-804 AETQLAIF
+804 ADTQLAIF
-812 GTQVALAARWES
+812 GTQVALAAWWEA

-834 HSLGSAAAAVVG
+834 HSLGSAAAAFTSGV
-846 GALTADE
+846 LTADE
-853 AVHLVATRARLLGTV
+853 AVHLVAARARLLDT
-868 RAGGAMAAVE
+868 ACEGGAMAAVE
-878 LTPGELAAHAGV
+878 LTPDELGRHPGV
-890 ELAVDSAPGQVTV
+890 ELAVDSAPGQITV
-903 AGDAEVLDRL
+903 AGAADVLDRL
-913 VAELEAAGRS
+913 VAEVTAAGRA
-923 ARRLPVGVAGHSAG
+923 ARRLPVGVAGHSAA

-971 LPDFDAGYW
+971 LPGFDAGYW

-992 AVTAAASDG
+992 AVAAAAADG
-1001 HRVFVEIS
+1001 HRLFVEVS

-1016 SLARTLEAAGIADAV
+1016 SLARTLEAAGITDAV

-1039 QDEVRAFAAAA
+1039 QDEVRTFAAAA
-1050 ATLYCAGTRITLTT
+1050 ATLYCAGTRITLAA
-1064 PDDDARLTD
+1064 PDDDARVTD

-1083 HWYTDADH
+1083 HWYTDA
-1091 SGHAAPPEPGGT
+1091 APSTTTVKP
-1103 RRSAATP
+1103 
-1110 RQAAPPPTA
+1110 AP
-1119 STAATEPAETSRPT
+1119 SRPHT
-1133 VIAAA
+1133 GK
-1138 PPSAAATAA
+1138 TLT
-1147 AEPGEGSRPQTAAE
+1147 G
-1161 ATSGDRLARI
+1161 I

-1176 GLSPERLDPH
+1176 GLSPDRLDPD
-1186 VPLVDLG
+1186 VPLVELG
-1193 LDSLMANRIREAVRR
+1193 LDSLMANRIRDAVRR
-1208 ELGTD
+1208 ELGSE

-1253 LRLWRE
+1253 QRLWRQ
-1259 HTGTDAAR
+1259 HTGTEAGPR
-1267 PHVRL
+1267 TRL
-1272 TSAGEPQQLAR
+1272 TAAGEPHHLAR
-1283 LLADGLTAELGT
+1283 LLAAGLTAELDT
-1295 PVDPAD
+1295 PVEPAD

-1308 AAVAEVARAVLDTRE
+1308 AAVADVARALLDTRE
-1323 ERGPVHLLNP
+1323 ERGPVHVLKP

-1338 APLLLFH
+1338 TPLLLFH
-1345 PGGSTCTAYRPL
+1345 PGGSTCTVYRPL
-1357 LDRLPAGVPCVGF
+1357 LDRLPAGVPCAGF
-1370 ERVPGAGIE
+1370 ERVPGAAIE
-1379 DRVERLLPLV
+1379 ERVERLLPLV
-1389 RARLPHGPY
+1389 RARQPHGPY
-1398 RLAGWSFGGALAYGL
+1398 RLAGWSFGGALAYGV
-1413 ATRLAE
+1413 ATRLADA
-1419 EGEPVEL
+1419 GEPVEL
-1426 VALLDTMLPL
+1426 VALIDTMLPL
-1436 PEPDLD
+1436 PDPDLD

-1478 EAQIELTMRRVAE
+1478 EEQIALTMRRVAE

-1497 GVLRHQRQSFLDT
+1497 GVLRHQHQSFLDT

-1515 GTPRPYDGRVVL
+1515 GTPRPYGGRVVL

-1559 LEIVPVPAHHLSI
+1559 LEIVPVAAHHLSV
-1572 VDPPHVDVVARHLSD
+1572 VDPPHVDVVARHLAD

>member
-1 MSEPTTEA
+1 MTDT
-9 LRRWLLATVAEH
+9 LRRWLVATIAEH
-21 TGVTAEPDHPL
+21 TGVTPEPDHPL

-72 RSLTGAVEPEVP
+72 RSLTGADEPEVRP
-84 RSTDRR
+84 GTDRR
-90 RPDPVAVVGLGCRF
+90 RTDPVAVVGLGCRF
-104 PGADGPAEFW
+104 PGADGPGEFW
-114 DLLSSGRDA
+114 DLLRTGRDA
-123 VRTAPAGRWDADAAP
+123 VRTAPPGRWDADAAP

-177 AALEDAGIAPSSL
+177 AALEHAGVAPSSL

-204 DYGHLTMTGGEPD
+204 DYGHLTMTGGAPD

-241 PSMAVDTAC
+241 PSVAVDTAC

-282 PGPAAAFAAA
+282 PGPTAAFAAA
-292 GLLAGD
+292 GLLAAD
-298 GRCKAFS
+298 GRCKTFS

-337 VIRASVVNSDG
+337 VIRSSAVNSDG
-348 RSNGLAAPNPL
+348 RSNGLAAPNPP
-359 AQQAMLREAYRG
+359 AQRAMLRDAYRSL
-371 TDPSTVDYVEAHGTG
+371 DPSTVDYVEAHGTG

-392 IEAGALGAV
+392 IEARALGAV
-401 LGTGRASETPLLIGS
+401 LGTGRRPNEPLLIGS

-430 AGLIKVVLAMR
+430 AGLIKVVLSMQ

-450 FAAPNPHIAFGAL
+450 FAAPNPHIPFGEL
-463 GLKVVTEPTRWPRL
+463 GLRVVTEPTPWPRR
-477 SGRATAGV
+477 SGRAVAGV

-492 TNAHVVLEEP
+492 TNAHVVLEEAA
-502 APPAHVGD
+502 APGGRSFSGGRAGTPGARGGGLRADQPVRS
-510 GSGAR
+510 SGAPG
-515 RAGYGGSQATDRP
+515 RAGGSERAGHSGEVRTARPSGTPDRTELRTALPSGTTDR
-528 PFAAAAGRGGD
+528 
-539 RPAGAGGRTAGQPLA
+539 T
-554 AGAGPGGDRPT
+554 
-565 GSGGHLAGN
+565 
-574 PATTGQ
+574 
-580 PLAAATSRG
+580 
-589 DDRPTGAGGRP
+589 
-600 ARNHATT
+600 
-607 GQPLAAATSRGDDR
+607 
-621 PTGSGRHLAGNPA
+621 
-634 TTGQP
+634 
-639 PAAATGPGGGEPAAG
+639 E
-654 GGVRIGLLS
+654 VRIGLLS
-663 ARTRDRLAERAAQL
+663 ARTHDRLIERAAQL
-677 AAWLD
+677 AGWLD

-687 RSSLAD
+687 RSSPAD
-693 VTHTLFRRDNSGPHR
+693 VTHTLFRRDEGGPHR
-708 AAFVA
+708 AAVVA

-721 LLRAVGERADP
+721 LLRAVAQQEDP

-737 FSGAAAGGEGP
+737 LTGSAVGGEGP

-766 LAAEPVFAA
+766 LASEPAFAA
-775 QVDKLGDP
+775 QVDKLGDS
-783 FTEHAGRSL
+783 FAEHGGRSL
-792 RSLLTGAAAGSL
+792 RSLLTGAAPLSL
-804 AETQLAIF
+804 ADTQLAIF
-812 GTQVALAARWES
+812 GTQVALAARWEA

-834 HSLGSAAAAVVG
+834 HSLGSAAAAVTC

-853 AVHLVATRARLLGTV
+853 AVHLVATRARLLG
-868 RAGGAMAAVE
+868 ALGPGGAMAAVE
-878 LTPGELAAHAGV
+878 LAADELDGRPGV

-903 AGDAEVLDRL
+903 AGDADALDRL
-913 VAELEAAGRS
+913 VAELTAAGRG

-937 VEPVLGAL
+937 VEPVLGPL

-971 LPDFDAGYW
+971 LPDFDARYW

-992 AVTAAASDG
+992 AVAAAAADG
-1001 HRVFVEIS
+1001 HRVFVEVS

-1050 ATLYCAGTRITLTT
+1050 ATLYCTGTRITLAA
-1064 PDDDARLTD
+1064 PDDDARVTD

-1083 HWYTDADH
+1083 HWYTDTEP
-1091 SGHAAPPEPGGT
+1091 STPEPAP
-1103 RRSAATP
+1103 SHADQP
-1110 RQAAPPPTA
+1110 RTGR
-1119 STAATEPAETSRPT
+1119 T
-1133 VIAAA
+1133 
-1138 PPSAAATAA
+1138 
-1147 AEPGEGSRPQTAAE
+1147 
-1161 ATSGDRLARI
+1161 LADI

-1176 GLSPERLDPH
+1176 GLSPDRLDPD
-1186 VPLVDLG
+1186 VPLVELG
-1193 LDSLMANRIREAVRR
+1193 LDSLMANRIRDAVRR
-1208 ELGTD
+1208 ELGTE

-1253 LRLWRE
+1253 LRLWRQ
-1259 HTGTDAAR
+1259 HTGTDAG
-1267 PHVRL
+1267 PHTRL
-1272 TSAGEPQQLAR
+1272 GATGEPHHVAR
-1283 LLADGLTAELGT
+1283 LLAAGLTAELDT

-1308 AAVAEVARAVLDTRE
+1308 AAVADVARALLDTRE
-1323 ERGPVHLLNP
+1323 ERGPVHVLKP

-1345 PGGSTCTAYRPL
+1345 PGGSTCTVYRPL
-1357 LDRLPAGVPCVGF
+1357 LDRLPAGVPCAGF
-1370 ERVPGAGIE
+1370 ERVPGAGLE
-1379 DRVERLLPLV
+1379 DRVEQLLPLV
-1389 RARLPHGPY
+1389 RARQPHGPY
-1398 RLAGWSFGGALAYGL
+1398 RLAGWSFGGALAYGV
-1413 ATRLAE
+1413 ATRLADG
-1419 EGEPVEL
+1419 GEPVEL
-1426 VALLDTMLPL
+1426 VALIDTMLPL

-1459 GTYGRAV
+1459 GTYGRTV

-1478 EAQIELTMRRVAE
+1478 EEQIDLTMRRVAE

-1497 GVLRHQRQSFLDT
+1497 GVLRHQRESFLDT

-1515 GTPRPYDGRVVL
+1515 ATPRPYAGRVVL

-1552 WAELCPR
+1552 WAELCPA
-1559 LEIVPVPAHHLSI
+1559 LEIVPVAAHHLSV
-1572 VDPPHVDVVARHLSD
+1572 VDPPHVDVVARHLAD

>member
-1 MSEPTTEA
+1 MSDPTTDT
-9 LRRWLLATVAEH
+9 LRRWLLDTVAEH
-21 TGVTAEPDHPL
+21 TGVRAEPHHPL

-47 DLEER
+47 DLEAR
-52 LGRRLPPTL
+52 LGRRLPATL

-72 RSLTGAVEPEVP
+72 RSLTGTEEPDAP

-90 RPDPVAVVGLGCRF
+90 RTDPVAVVGLGCRF
-104 PGADGPAEFW
+104 PGADGPGEFW
-114 DLLSSGRDA
+114 ELLRDGRDA
-123 VRTAPAGRWDADAAP
+123 VRSAPPGRWDAGAAP

-149 FDAEH
+149 FDAGH

-177 AALEDAGIAPSSL
+177 AALEHAGIAPASL

-282 PGPAAAFAAA
+282 PGPTAAFAAA

-298 GRCKAFS
+298 GRCKTFS

-325 ADAECDGDRVLA
+325 ADAEYDGDRVLA
-337 VIRASVVNSDG
+337 VIRASAVNSDG

-371 TDPSTVDYVEAHGTG
+371 FDPSTVDYVEAHGTG

-392 IEAGALGAV
+392 IEARALGAV
-401 LGTGRASETPLLIGS
+401 LGAGRAADTPLLIGS

-430 AGLIKVVLAMR
+430 AGLIKVVLAMQ
-441 HGTLPPQLH
+441 HGALPPQLH
-450 FAAPNPHIAFGAL
+450 FAAPNPHIAFGEL
-463 GLKVVTEPTRWPRL
+463 GVEVVTEATPWPRH
-477 SGRATAGV
+477 SGRAVAGV

-502 APPAHVGD
+502 ATGETPPA
-510 GSGAR
+510 
-515 RAGYGGSQATDRP
+515 QAE
-528 PFAAAAGRGGD
+528 
-539 RPAGAGGRTAGQPLA
+539 RTA
-554 AGAGPGGDRPT
+554 RT
-565 GSGGHLAGN
+565 
-574 PATTGQ
+574 
-580 PLAAATSRG
+580 
-589 DDRPTGAGGRP
+589 
-600 ARNHATT
+600 
-607 GQPLAAATSRGDDR
+607 
-621 PTGSGRHLAGNPA
+621 
-634 TTGQP
+634 
-639 PAAATGPGGGEPAAG
+639 GEPPRA
-654 GGVRIGLLS
+654 GVRITVLS
-663 ARTRDRLAERAAQL
+663 ARTRDRLTERAAQL
-677 AAWLD
+677 STWLD

-687 RSSLAD
+687 RSPFAD
-693 VTHTLFRRDNSGPHR
+693 VTHTLHRRDNADPHR
-708 AAFVA
+708 AALVA
-713 GDHRELAA
+713 ADHGELAA
-721 LLRAVGERADP
+721 LLRAVAAGHDP

-737 FSGAAAGGEGP
+737 LTGTAVPGEGP

-757 QWAGMGRRL
+757 QWPGMGRHL
-766 LAAEPVFAA
+766 LAAEPAFAA

-783 FTEHAGRSL
+783 FTEHTGRSL
-792 RSLLTGAAAGSL
+792 RALLTGGPHDL

-812 GTQVALAARWES
+812 GMQVALAARWEA

-834 HSLGSAAAAVVG
+834 HSLGSAAAAVVS

-853 AVHLVATRARLLGTV
+853 AVHLVATRARLLGTIGD
-868 RAGGAMAAVE
+868 GGAMAAVE
-878 LTPGELAAHAGV
+878 LSPGDLARHPGV
-890 ELAVDSAPGQVTV
+890 ELAVDSAPGQLTV
-903 AGDAEVLDRL
+903 AGDASVLDEL
-913 VAELEAAGRS
+913 VAGLTAAGRG

-992 AVTAAASDG
+992 AVAAAAADG
-1001 HRVFVEIS
+1001 HRVFAEVS

-1016 SLARTLEAAGIADAV
+1016 SLARTLDAAGIDGAV
-1031 VTGTLRRG
+1031 VTGTVRRG
-1039 QDEVRAFAAAA
+1039 QDEVRAFGAAA
-1050 ATLYCAGTRITLTT
+1050 ATLYCAGTRITLAG
-1064 PDDDARLTD
+1064 PDDGARLAD

-1083 HWYTDADH
+1083 HWYTEP
-1091 SGHAAPPEPGGT
+1091 APGTEPT
-1103 RRSAATP
+1103 RPVATP
-1110 RQAAPPPTA
+1110 TPAAGT
-1119 STAATEPAETSRPT
+1119 
-1133 VIAAA
+1133 
-1138 PPSAAATAA
+1138 
-1147 AEPGEGSRPQTAAE
+1147 
-1161 ATSGDRLARI
+1161 DRLTEI

-1176 GLSPERLDPH
+1176 GLAPGRLDPGT
-1186 VPLVDLG
+1186 PLVDLG

-1208 ELGTD
+1208 ELGTE
-1213 PDPAAVLRGATLADL
+1213 PDTAAVLRGATLADL
-1228 NRDLAPRG
+1228 NRDLAP
-1236 DEPPAR
+1236 R

-1259 HTGTDAAR
+1259 HTGTDAAGT
-1267 PHVRL
+1267 HIRL
-1272 TSAGEPQQLAR
+1272 AGSEQLAR
-1283 LLADGLTAELGT
+1283 QLADGLTAELDT
-1295 PVDPAD
+1295 PVDPAE
-1301 LLRHDSL
+1301 LLAHDSL
-1308 AAVAEVARAVLDTRE
+1308 AAIADVARAVLDTRE
-1323 ERGPVHLLNP
+1323 ERGPVHALKA

-1345 PGGSTCTAYRPL
+1345 PGGSTCTVYRPL
-1357 LDRLPAGVPCVGF
+1357 LDRLPAGVPCAGF
-1370 ERVPGAGIE
+1370 ERVPGASIE
-1379 DRVERLLPLV
+1379 ERVDRLLPLV
-1389 RARLPHGPY
+1389 RARRPHGPY
-1398 RLAGWSFGGALAYGL
+1398 RLAGWSFGGALAYGV
-1413 ATRLAE
+1413 AARLAD

-1426 VALLDTMLPL
+1426 VALIDTMLPL

-1459 GTYGRAV
+1459 GTYGRTV
-1466 RLGHDELAPLPE
+1466 RLGHEELAPLPE

-1497 GVLRHQRQSFLDT
+1497 GVLRHQHQSFLDT

-1515 GTPRPYDGRVVL
+1515 GTPRPYAGRVVL

-1536 GLAMEPRYSRT
+1536 GLAMEPRYART

-1559 LEIVPVPAHHLSI
+1559 LEIVPVPAHHLSV
-1572 VDPPHVDVVARHLSD
+1572 VDPPHVDVVARHLAG